1 MKGKGKMSLIAA
13 VMIMLAVLAVFAG
26 CVVDEQPPEPQGYT
40 VTLWEGNSY
49 ALAADAVDTL
59 FDSIPSREGYLF
71 GGWFFDNG
79 TWQKPVTAA
88 GLAASEAGTII
99 YAKWTATGDLA
110 LVTFYDH
117 RDGVVLYR
125 AYVEKGS
132 DLSSFDISPTFRPA
146 DERYEYIFKGWDKD
160 LTAIAGD
167 TDVRPVYDEIARTYN
182 VTFIVNNVAAKVV
195 SVPYGGA
202 VEAPDAED
210 ISTYLPHIN
219 GKKVTFSGWSATAE
233 ELSSITED
241 TEVVA
246 LWSTEDIYFEV
257 TFNYGDGQTTTQTV
271 RYGEDAVPPTY
282 GLDKPDDLGVDHVFV
297 GWDNNY
303 CFVTEDRV
311 INAVYDDHTAW
322 YRVDFYVDNVVYCR
336 YYVEGGEES
345 PMPADPVKPSDETNN
360 YTFDKW
366 LDSRG
371 READLGSITSDTA
384 VYAHFGTQKRTYT
397 VEFYVEG
404 KLVDTQRVTTGAA
417 AVAPGEDKIQAA
429 ISSEEGVVKT
439 FKGWDKTYGEVKS
452 DLVVNAVIER
462 TLETRTVTF
471 KWGLEGE
478 KSEEM
483 TVTFGTAAVA
493 PEVENTTIEKED
505 GIYVFDGWEVVTQGY
520 DSWTSVKSDL
530 TVKAQYKKYPK
541 VFEVR
546 FLDAMGALIG
556 DVQMVE
562 YGKSATAPSENPQK
576 AADAQYTYEFDRWD
590 EDFTNVTSDLT
601 ISPLYNAITRTY
613 TVTFYDADGAQ
624 IGEKQSVAY
633 GGKATKPE
641 NPVKESTE
649 KYSYTFAGW
658 TGGDVD
664 NIVGDTEF
672 YPTYTETVRKYNVT
686 FIYGKV
692 DEPESSDYHE
702 VIQQVEYGA
711 SATAP
716 EKEAEAYTGT
726 NTTEYQFAGWETS
739 NYLNVTGDM
748 TVKAIYRT
756 YDKYFNVTFRDES
769 GALLSAPQYVR
780 YDKDAVVLPD
790 AENIVKQQDVQYTY
804 AFDGW
809 TYDDGTFISD
819 EDFAAIAGG
828 MKVNRDYELTAH
840 FAKTLRKY
848 TVIFYDDD
856 RTTVL
861 SEQQVDYGAS
871 AAEPEA
877 PTKEQTVQWVY
888 TFKGWDSEAWKNIT
902 GDTVVYAT
910 YLQSLRKY
918 DVTFVYG
925 NVDDQSSDDCL
936 TTTIQVEYGK
946 VPEVPADIDT
956 TRPSTAKY
964 DYTFNGWN
972 GLLAVSGD
980 MTVTADYVA
989 TIRNYKVTFYNMTT
1003 GASEGTDT
1011 MPYGSWIERTM
1022 SAGGYVFDSW
1032 YTKDGD
1038 NYVALPTKDDVL
1050 SAGGEGHVTGDMTL
1064 YGNLVME
1071 GITFDSNNNI
1081 SGYTGSNSFVVIPTY
1096 ANREKVG
1103 AINSYMFRGRTQE
1116 EIEAVYLPLGVQVSA
1131 NAFRSMDN
1139 EPFELGNSATWDRI
1153 YDDDVVKTLIVYC
1166 QAEDDGGLDAAWD
1179 QFDSNWDSNSIVG
1192 ATRSGGISSD
1202 NKYFNVVNIKTI
1214 GDYNFVLINDDGE
1227 NKAIIQRFV
1236 NGTKK
1241 YVELPTGTVT
1251 DGTGE
1256 SAVEYRITEVAG
1268 SAFRGMSNV
1277 ETVFISAEWE
1287 DLKVGRYV
1295 FSGLTATIYLAID
1308 EPSLGSTIPGI
1319 GTTDVA
1325 KWNVGW
1331 AKTASGD
1338 EGTLTLEWNCDGLY
1352 TQDEVTYLLRSSG
1365 EAIAIS
1371 QEFTFFGGLTKL
1383 TVPETLTVNEKTY
1396 TVTEIGDQLFKD
1408 EWLLTD
1414 VSIPGTI
1421 EKIGEQAFYG
1431 TNLKSLTLA
1440 DGLKEIGNLA
1450 FAMNGNLS
1458 YVYIPE
1464 SCETIGYFAFAGAN
1478 NAELFMG
1485 RKSAPTGSGLI
1496 GYKVGWNTTVDLTG
1510 IDISSI
1516 GNIVSSLVSSGTTLP
1531 TYWNAVGKTEVDI
1544 RGTGLEIGSQV
1555 KLIFVVTKDGNA
1567 RVIGATTVGA
1577 NIGLK
1582 LKNFT
1587 IPREV
1592 EYNGTKYTVT
1602 AIDSGAFGSWDIET
1616 LGIPSTVTSIA
1627 SNAFSSIKTINTD
1640 AAQPTDTALPAGWE
1654 FDATGIT
1661 INYGQT
1667 LS

>member
-49 ALAADAVDTL
+49 ALAQDDVDSL
-59 FDSIPSREGYLF
+59 FESVPSREGYLF

-146 DERYEYIFKGWDKD
+146 DEKFEYIFKGWDKD
-160 LTAIAGD
+160 LTSVVED

-182 VTFIVNNVAAKVV
+182 VTFMVNNVAVKVV

-210 ISTYLPHIN
+210 ISAYLPHVN
-219 GKKVTFSGWSATAE
+219 GKKVTFTGWSANAQA
-233 ELSSITED
+233 LSSVTKDLNI
-241 TEVVA
+241 VA
-246 LWSTEDIYFEV
+246 LWSTEDIYFDV
-257 TFNYGDGQTTTQTV
+257 TFNYGDGRTTTQTV
-271 RYGEDAVPPTY
+271 RYGEDAVPPTT
-282 GLDKPDDLGVDHVFV
+282 GLDKPDGLGVDYVFV

-303 CFVTEDRV
+303 CFVTEDRE
-311 INAVYDDHTAW
+311 INAVYDNHADW
-322 YRVDFYVDNVVYCR
+322 YRVDFYVGDIVYCR
-336 YYVEGGEES
+336 YYVEGGKAS
-345 PMPADPVKPSDETNN
+345 PMPADPVKPSDETND

-366 LDSRG
+366 DSRG
-371 READLGSITSDTA
+371 IEANLGSITSDTA
-384 VYAHFGTQKRTYT
+384 VYAHFVENKRTYT
-397 VEFYVEG
+397 VDFYVEG
-404 KLVDTQRVTTGAA
+404 RLFDSQEVVTGASA
-417 AVAPGEDKIQAA
+417 ETPNNEEVKEA
-429 ISSEEGVVKT
+429 ISPEEGVGKT
-439 FKGWDKTYGEVKS
+439 FVKWDKGYNKVTS

-471 KWGLEGE
+471 RWGLEGE
-478 KSEEM
+478 KSKET

-493 PEVENTTIEKED
+493 PEIENTTIEKED
-505 GIYVFDGWEVVTQGY
+505 GIHVFVGWEVVTTGH

-530 TVKAQYKKYPK
+530 TVVAQYKTYPK

-546 FLDAMGALIG
+546 FLDAEGALID

-562 YGKSATAPSENPQK
+562 YGKSATAPSEEPQK
-576 AADAQYTYEFDRWD
+576 AADAQYTYEFKGWD
-590 EDFTNVTSDLT
+590 TAFDKVTSYLE
-601 ISPLYNAITRTY
+601 IRPVYKEMLRSY
-613 TVTFYDADGAQ
+613 TVTFYDDDRTTKLDEQQVEYGKSAAAPETPTKAQ
-624 IGEKQSVAY
+624 
-633 GGKATKPE
+633 
-641 NPVKESTE
+641 TE
-649 KYSYTFAGW
+649 QWIYTFDGW
-658 TGGDVD
+658 DSTAWTEVK
-664 NIVGDTEF
+664 GDTVV
-672 YPTYTETVRKYNVT
+672 YAIYSQALRKYNVT
-686 FIYGKV
+686 FVYGKV

-702 VIQQVEYGA
+702 ETQSVEYGA

-716 EKEAEAYTGT
+716 EDEAAAYTGT

-739 NYLNVTGDM
+739 NYLNVTGDL

-780 YDKDAVVLPD
+780 YGKDAVVLPA

-809 TYDDGTFISD
+809 TYDNGTFISD

-828 MKVNRDYELTAH
+828 MTVDRDYELTAH
-840 FAKTLRKY
+840 FAATLRKY

-861 SEQQVDYGAS
+861 SEQQVEYGTS

-888 TFKGWDSEAWKNIT
+888 TFGGWSSEAWKNIT

-910 YLQSLRKY
+910 YSQSLRKY

-925 NVDDQSSDDCL
+925 NVDDESSGDYRK
-936 TTTIQVEYGK
+936 TTIQVEYGK
-946 VPEVPADIDT
+946 VPTAPEGIDT

-964 DYTFNGWN
+964 DYTFSGWN

-989 TIRNYKVTFYNMTT
+989 TIRNYTVTFYNMTT
-1003 GASEGTDT
+1003 GALEGEND

-1022 SAGGYVFDSW
+1022 SAGGYIFDSW
-1032 YTKDGD
+1032 YTKEGD
-1038 NYVALPTKDDVL
+1038 DYTALPTKDDVL

-1096 ANREKVG
+1096 ANRQKVG

-1116 EIEAVYLPLGVQVSA
+1116 EIEAVYVPYGVVVNA
-1131 NAFRSMDN
+1131 KAFRSMDD
-1139 EPFELGNSATWDRI
+1139 EPYDALNPETWDSI
-1153 YDDDVVKTLIVYC
+1153 YDEDVVKTIILYV
-1166 QAEDDGGLDAAWD
+1166 EDSNPGVIITGN
-1179 QFDSNWDSNSIVG
+1179 FKYNWDSGVPG
-1192 ATRSGGISSD
+1192 D
-1202 NKYFNVVNIKTI
+1202 NKYFDVKGIETI
-1214 GDYNFVLINDDGE
+1214 GDYNYVLLADNT
-1227 NKAIIQRFV
+1227 AIIQRFV

-1241 YVELPTGTVT
+1241 YVEVPTGSVHMSSG
-1251 DGTGE
+1251 DNAGD
-1256 SAVEYRITEVAG
+1256 YRITELAG

-1277 ETVFISAEWE
+1277 ETVFIANEWK

-1295 FSGLTATIYLAID
+1295 FSGLTATIYLAI
-1308 EPSLGSTIPGI
+1308 EKPAVGNIPW
-1319 GTTDVA
+1319 VA
-1325 KWNVGW
+1325 PKFADWNVGW
-1331 AKTASGD
+1331 ANTASGD
-1338 EGTLTLEWNCDGLY
+1338 EGELTLEWNCDGLH
-1352 TQDEVTYLLRSSG
+1352 TQDEVTYLLRSNG

-1371 QEFTFFGGLTKL
+1371 QEFTFVGSLTKL

-1408 EWLLTD
+1408 EMLLTD

-1421 EKIGEQAFYG
+1421 KRIGEQAFFG

-1450 FAMNGNLS
+1450 FAMNSNLA
-1458 YVYIPE
+1458 YVYIPA
-1464 SCETIGYFAFAGAN
+1464 SCDTIGYFAFAGAN

-1516 GNIVSSLVSSGTTLP
+1516 GSIVTSLVGSGTTLP

-1544 RGTGLEIGSQV
+1544 SGTGWWEVGHQV
-1555 KLIFVVTKDGNA
+1555 RLIFVVTKDGNA
-1567 RVIGATTVGA
+1567 RVIGATTAGA

-1602 AIDSGAFGSWDIET
+1602 AIDSSAFGSWDIET

-1640 AAQPTDTALPAGWE
+1640 LAQPTEGTKPAGWE
-1654 FDATGIT
+1654 FDATNIT

>member
-49 ALAADAVDTL
+49 ALAQDGVDTL

-146 DERYEYIFKGWDKD
+146 DEKFEYIFKGWDKD

-257 TFNYGDGQTTTQTV
+257 TFNYGGGQTTTQTV

-322 YRVDFYVDNVVYCR
+322 YRVDFYVDGDIYCR

-345 PMPADPVKPSDETNN
+345 PMPADPVKPSDKTNN

-366 LDSRG
+366 LDSHG
-371 READLGSITSDTA
+371 RKADLSSITSNTE

-404 KLVDTQRVTTGAA
+404 ELFDTQRVTTGAA
-417 AVAPGEDKIQAA
+417 AVAPDEGKVQAA
-429 ISSEEGVVKT
+429 ISSEEGVDKE

-462 TLETRTVTF
+462 TLEKRTVTF

-478 KSEEM
+478 KSEVM

-505 GIYVFDGWEVVTQGY
+505 GIHVFDGWKVADGSVG
-520 DSWTSVKSDL
+520 SWTSVKSDL
-530 TVKAQYKKYPK
+530 TVKAQYKTYPK
-541 VFEVR
+541 VFAVR
-546 FLDAMGALIG
+546 FLDAEGALIG
-556 DVQMVE
+556 NVQMVE
-562 YGKSATAPSENPQK
+562 YGESATAPSEKPQK
-576 AADAQYTYEFDRWD
+576 AANAQYTYKFDRWD
-590 EDFTNVTSDLT
+590 EDFTNVTSNLT
-601 ISPLYNAITRTY
+601 ISPLYKAITRTY

-624 IGEKQSVAY
+624 IGEAQTVAY

-672 YPTYTETVRKYNVT
+672 YPTYTGTVRKYNVT
-686 FIYGKV
+686 FIYKV
-692 DEPESSDYHE
+692 DKPESSDDYHE
-702 VIQQVEYGA
+702 ETQQVEYGA

-716 EKEAEAYTGT
+716 EEEAKKYTGT

-739 NYLNVTGDM
+739 NYLNVTEDL
-748 TVKAIYRT
+748 TVKAVYRT

-780 YDKDAVVLPD
+780 YGRDAVVLPS

-809 TYDDGTFISD
+809 TDDDGTFISD

-861 SEQQVDYGAS
+861 SEQQVDYGTS
-871 AAEPEA
+871 AIQPEA

-910 YLQSLRKY
+910 YSQSLRKY

-925 NVDDQSSDDCL
+925 NVDDPSSGDYR
-936 TTTIQVEYGK
+936 TRTIQVEYGK
-946 VPEVPADIDT
+946 IPTVPEGIDT

-964 DYTFNGWN
+964 DYTFKDWN

-1003 GASEGTDT
+1003 GVFEGENE

-1038 NYVALPTKDDVL
+1038 DYTALPTKDDVQ
-1050 SAGGEGHVTGDMTL
+1050 SAGGEGHVNGDMVL

-1071 GITFDSNNNI
+1071 GFEFDADNNI
-1081 SGYTGSNSFVVIPTY
+1081 ESYGGSASFVILPTY
-1096 ANREKVG
+1096 ANRQKVSE
-1103 AINSYMFRGRTQE
+1103 IKPKMFWGRTQD
-1116 EIEAVYLPLGVQVSA
+1116 EISAVYVPEGLKVQKE
-1131 NAFRSMDN
+1131 AFRSDN
-1139 EPFELGNSATWDRI
+1139 TYTWDEDSTK
-1153 YDDDVVKTLIVYC
+1153 YGQVK
-1166 QAEDDGGLDAAWD
+1166 D
-1179 QFDSNWDSNSIVG
+1179 
-1192 ATRSGGISSD
+1192 
-1202 NKYFNVVNIKTI
+1202 
-1214 GDYNFVLINDDGE
+1214 
-1227 NKAIIQRFV
+1227 
-1236 NGTKK
+1236 
-1241 YVELPTGTVT
+1241 
-1251 DGTGE
+1251 
-1256 SAVEYRITEVAG
+1256 
-1268 SAFRGMSNV
+1268 
-1277 ETVFISAEWE
+1277 
-1287 DLKVGRYV
+1287 
-1295 FSGLTATIYLAID
+1295 
-1308 EPSLGSTIPGI
+1308 
-1319 GTTDVA
+1319 TDVA
-1325 KWNVGW
+1325 KTVLVLFACEKPLGGTAASTGNFSLNWASGLKGENVFWDVSTAVAIGDYEVILYGGTGAILYKFLNATTSYVNIPTTVTYKGATDTE
-1331 AKTASGD
+1331 AKTYTVTTITDYCYADRTNIQTVFVPAEAANMKLGAYLFKNVTATVYLAMERPKKLGFEHDYVLGKWSMFWNYNTWTSKN
-1338 EGTLTLEWNCDGLY
+1338 ENLTLEWNCDGLVEI
-1352 TQDEVTYLLRSSG
+1352 DNVTYLLRGTG
-1365 EAIAIS
+1365 EAVAIA
-1371 QEFTFFGGLTKL
+1371 QDLTFVGSLTNYTIPS
-1383 TVPETLTVNEKTY
+1383 TVTYKEKTY
-1396 TVTEIGDQLFKD
+1396 TVTELGAQLFKD
-1408 EWLLTD
+1408 ELLLSVVT
-1414 VSIPGTI
+1414 IPDTI
-1421 EKIGEQAFYG
+1421 NVIGDQAFYG
-1431 TNLKSLTLA
+1431 TNLESLTLPE
-1440 DGLKEIGNLA
+1440 GLETIGDLA
-1450 FAMNGNLS
+1450 FAMNTNLK
-1458 YVYIPE
+1458 YVYVPA
-1464 SCETIGYFAFAGAN
+1464 SCSEIGYFAFTGAN

-1485 RKSAPTGSGLI
+1485 RDSAPTGSGLI
-1496 GYKVGWNTTVDLTG
+1496 GYKMGWNYTTSLTG
-1510 IDISSI
+1510 IDL
-1516 GNIVSSLVSSGTTLP
+1516 GNIAGAVETLFKNGTELP
-1531 TYWNAVGKTEVDI
+1531 TYWSARGKVQEKMTNLGEIAIYKEIYVNYVVKTDGTAYIYSSGKTSSAMPVLDKFAL
-1544 RGTGLEIGSQV
+1544 TSA
-1555 KLIFVVTKDGNA
+1555 VT
-1567 RVIGATTVGA
+1567 
-1577 NIGLK
+1577 
-1582 LKNFT
+1582 F
-1587 IPREV
+1587 
-1592 EYNGTKYTVT
+1592 NGESITVT
-1602 AIDSGAFGSWDIET
+1602 VIKANAFGSAVSEIF
-1616 LGIPSTVTSIA
+1616 IPSTVTTIESGA
-1627 SNAFSSIKTINTD
+1627 FTNAVSVRTD
-1640 AAQPTDTALPAGWE
+1640 ATETPAGWNLPE
-1654 FDATGIT
+1654 GSTVTTGVS
-1661 INYGQT
+1661 G
-1667 LS
+1667 L

>member
-1 MKGKGKMSLIAA
+1 MERKGKMSLIAA
-13 VMIMLAVLAVFAG
+13 VIIVLAVLAVFAG
-26 CVVDEQPPEPQGYT
+26 CVVDDQTAAPSGVT

-49 ALAADAVDTL
+49 ALAQDDAESL
-59 FDSIPSREGYLF
+59 FRSVPSREGYMF

-88 GLAASEAGTII
+88 ELAASPDGTIV
-99 YAKWTATGDLA
+99 YAKWIATGDLA

-146 DERYEYIFKGWDKD
+146 DEKFEYIFKGWDKD

-182 VTFIVNNVAAKVV
+182 VAFIVDNVAVKVV

-219 GKKVTFSGWSATAE
+219 GKKVTFSGWSVTADG
-233 ELSSITED
+233 LSSVTED
-241 TEVVA
+241 IEVYA

-257 TFNYGDGQTTTQTV
+257 TFNYGNGQTTTQTV

-303 CFVTEDRV
+303 CFVTEDRE
-311 INAVYDDHTAW
+311 INAVYDDHTDW
-322 YRVDFYVDNVVYCR
+322 YRVDFYVDGDIYCR
-336 YYVEGGEES
+336 YYVEGGDES
-345 PMPADPVKPSDETNN
+345 PMPAEPVKPSNEANN

-371 READLGSITSDTA
+371 READLSSITSDTE
-384 VYAHFGTQKRTYT
+384 VYAEFAAQKRAYT

-404 KLVDTQRVTTGAA
+404 ELVDTQSVTTGAA
-417 AVAPGEDKIQAA
+417 AVAPGEDKIQDA
-429 ISSEEGVVKT
+429 ISLEEGVDKT
-439 FKGWDKTYGEVKS
+439 FTGWDKTFGDVKS
-452 DLVVNAVIER
+452 DLVVNAVIKR

-471 KWGLEGE
+471 KWWGLEE
-478 KSEEM
+478 EESEEKK
-483 TVTFGTAAVA
+483 VTFGTAAVA
-493 PEVENTTIEKED
+493 PEVENTTIEKKD
-505 GIYVFDGWEVVTQGY
+505 GIYVFDGWKVADGSVG
-520 DSWTSVKSDL
+520 SWTSVKSDL
-530 TVKAQYKKYPK
+530 VVEAQYKPYPK

-546 FLDAMGALIG
+546 FLDAENALIG

-562 YGKSATAPSENPQK
+562 YGGSAVAPENTPQK
-576 AADAQYTYEFDRWD
+576 AADAQYTYAFTGWDKEFA
-590 EDFTNVTSDLT
+590 EVTSDLK
-601 ISPLYNAITRTY
+601 IRPVYEKKVRSY
-613 TVTFYDADGAQ
+613 TVVFYDADGAQ
-624 IGEKQSVAY
+624 IGEAQTVTY

-641 NPVKESTE
+641 NPVKESTA
-649 KYSYTFAGW
+649 KYSYAFASW
-658 TGGDVD
+658 TGGNVD

-672 YPTYTETVRKYNVT
+672 YPTYIGTVRKYNVT

-692 DEPESSDYHE
+692 DEPGSIDYHE
-702 VIQQVEYGA
+702 ETQQVEYGK
-711 SATAP
+711 SAEAP
-716 EKEAEAYTGT
+716 EEEAKAYTGT
-726 NTTEYQFAGWETS
+726 DTTEYQFAGWETS
-739 NYLNVTGDM
+739 NYLNVTGDL
-748 TVKAIYRT
+748 TVKAVYRT
-756 YDKYFNVTFRDES
+756 YDKYFNVTFCDES

-780 YDKDAVVLPD
+780 YGKDAVVLPS

-828 MKVNRDYELTAH
+828 MTVARDYELIAH
-840 FAKTLRKY
+840 FAATLRKY

-861 SEQQVDYGAS
+861 SEQQVDYGTS
-871 AAEPEA
+871 AIQPEA

-888 TFKGWDSEAWKNIT
+888 TFNRWDSEAWKNIT

-910 YLQSLRKY
+910 YSQALRKY

-925 NVDDQSSDDCL
+925 NVDDQSSGDYR
-936 TTTIQVEYGK
+936 TRKIQVEYGK
-946 VPEVPADIDT
+946 IPTVPEDIDP

-964 DYTFNGWN
+964 DYAFNGWN

-1032 YTKDGD
+1032 YTKEGD
-1038 NYVALPTKDDVL
+1038 NYVALPTKDDVQ
-1050 SAGGEGHVTGDMTL
+1050 SAGGEGHVNGDMVL

-1116 EIEAVYLPLGVQVSA
+1116 EIEAVYLPLGVRVSA
-1131 NAFRSMDN
+1131 NAFRSMDD
-1139 EPFELGNSATWDRI
+1139 EPIDANMETWDKI
-1153 YDDDVVKTLIVYC
+1153 YDEDVVKTLIVYC
-1166 QAEDDGGLDAAWD
+1166 QAEDDGG
-1179 QFDSNWDSNSIVG
+1179 FDFNWDSNSIIG
-1192 ATRSGGISSD
+1192 ALQLFGGISSD
-1202 NKYFNVVNIKTI
+1202 NKYFNVINSKTI

-1256 SAVEYRITEVAG
+1256 SAVEYRITELAG
-1268 SAFRGMSNV
+1268 SAFRGMTNV
-1277 ETVFISAEWE
+1277 ETVFIAAEWE

-1295 FSGLTATIYLAID
+1295 FSGLTATIYLAIE
-1308 EPSLGSTIPGI
+1308 EPGFGSTIPGI
-1319 GTTDVA
+1319 GSVDIA
-1325 KWNVGW
+1325 DWNGGW
-1331 AKTASGD
+1331 ANTASGD
-1338 EGTLTLEWNCDGLY
+1338 EGELTLEWNCDGLY
-1352 TQDEVTYLLRSSG
+1352 TQDEVTYLLRSNG

-1383 TVPETLTVNEKTY
+1383 TVPETLTVNEKSY

-1408 EWLLTD
+1408 EKLLTD

-1421 EKIGEQAFYG
+1421 KMIGEQAFFG

-1440 DGLKEIGNLA
+1440 EGLKEIGNLA
-1450 FAMNGNLS
+1450 FAMNSNLA
-1458 YVYIPE
+1458 YVYIPA
-1464 SCETIGYFAFAGAN
+1464 SCDTIGYFAFAGAN

-1510 IDISSI
+1510 LDLSSI
-1516 GNIVSSLVSSGTTLP
+1516 GSIVSSLVGSGTTLP
-1531 TYWNAVGKTEVDI
+1531 TYWNAVGKTEKDI
-1544 RGTGLEIGSQV
+1544 NGTGWESLYQV

-1567 RVIGATTVGA
+1567 RVIGATTAGA

-1602 AIDSGAFGSWDIET
+1602 AIDSSAFGSWDIET

-1640 AAQPTDTALPAGWE
+1640 LAQPTEGTKPAGWE

-1661 INYGQT
+1661 INYGQK
-1667 LS
+1667 L

>member
-1 MKGKGKMSLIAA
+1 MKGKAKMSLIAA
-13 VMIMLAVLAVFAG
+13 IMIMLAVLAVFAG

-49 ALAADAVDTL
+49 ALAQDGVDTL

-146 DERYEYIFKGWDKD
+146 DEKFEYIFKGWDKD

-257 TFNYGDGQTTTQTV
+257 TFNYGNGQTTTQTV

-311 INAVYDDHTAW
+311 ISAVYDDHTAW
-322 YRVDFYVDNVVYCR
+322 YCVDFYVGDIVYCR
-336 YYVEGGEES
+336 YYVEGGKAS
-345 PMPADPVKPSDETNN
+345 PMPEDPVKPSDETNN

-366 LDSRG
+366 LDSHG
-371 READLGSITSDTA
+371 RKADLGSITSNTE
-384 VYAHFGTQKRTYT
+384 VYAHFGMQKRTYT

-404 KLVDTQRVTTGAA
+404 ELFDTQRVTTGAA
-417 AVAPGEDKIQAA
+417 AVAPDEGKVQAA
-429 ISSEEGVVKT
+429 ISSEEGVDKE

-462 TLETRTVTF
+462 TLEKRTVTF

-478 KSEEM
+478 KSEVM

-505 GIYVFDGWEVVTQGY
+505 GIHVFDGWKVADGSVG
-520 DSWTSVKSDL
+520 SWTSVKSDL
-530 TVKAQYKKYPK
+530 VVEAQYECYPK

-546 FLDAMGALIG
+546 FLDAEGALIG

-562 YGKSATAPSENPQK
+562 YGKSATAPSEKPQK
-576 AADAQYTYEFDRWD
+576 AADAQYTYEFKGW
-590 EDFTNVTSDLT
+590 EVVTEGCDSWTSVKSDLT
-601 ISPLYNAITRTY
+601 IRPLYNAITRTY
-613 TVTFYDADGAQ
+613 TVTFHDADGAQ
-624 IGEKQSVAY
+624 IGDAQQVEY
-633 GGKATKPE
+633 GKAAKKPDT
-641 NPVKESTE
+641 PVKESTE
-649 KYSYTFAGW
+649 KYSYAFAGW

-664 NIVGDTEF
+664 KIIGDTKF
-672 YPTYTETVRKYNVT
+672 YPTYKESLRSYTVT
-686 FIYGKV
+686 FIYGNV
-692 DEPESSDYHE
+692 DEPGSIDYHE
-702 VIQQVEYGA
+702 ETQQVEYGK
-711 SATAP
+711 SAEAP
-716 EKEAEAYTGT
+716 EEEAKAYTGT
-726 NTTEYQFAGWETS
+726 DTTEYQFAGWETS

-748 TVKAIYRT
+748 TVKARYRT

-780 YDKDAVVLPD
+780 YGKDAVVLPS

-809 TYDDGTFISD
+809 TDDDGTFISD
-819 EDFAAIAGG
+819 EDFTAIAGG
-828 MKVNRDYELTAH
+828 MKVNRDYKLTAH
-840 FAKTLRKY
+840 FAKTWRKY

-861 SEQQVDYGAS
+861 SEQQVDYGKS
-871 AAEPEA
+871 AAEPET

-888 TFKGWDSEAWKNIT
+888 TFGGWSSEAWKNIA

-910 YLQSLRKY
+910 YSQALRKY

-925 NVDDQSSDDCL
+925 NVDDPSSDDYR
-936 TTTIQVEYGK
+936 TRMIQVEYGK
-946 VPEVPADIDT
+946 IPTVPEGINT

-964 DYTFNGWN
+964 DYAFNGWN

-980 MTVTADYVA
+980 MTVTAYYVA

-1003 GASEGTDT
+1003 GAFEGENE

-1071 GITFDSNNNI
+1071 GFEFDADNNI
-1081 SGYTGSNSFVVIPTY
+1081 ESYGGSASFVILPTY
-1096 ANREKVG
+1096 ANRQKVSE
-1103 AINSYMFRGRTQE
+1103 IKPKMFWGRTQD
-1116 EIEAVYLPLGVQVSA
+1116 EISAVYVPEGLKVQKE
-1131 NAFRSMDN
+1131 AFRSDN
-1139 EPFELGNSATWDRI
+1139 TYTWDEDWTK
-1153 YDDDVVKTLIVYC
+1153 YDQVK
-1166 QAEDDGGLDAAWD
+1166 D
-1179 QFDSNWDSNSIVG
+1179 
-1192 ATRSGGISSD
+1192 
-1202 NKYFNVVNIKTI
+1202 
-1214 GDYNFVLINDDGE
+1214 
-1227 NKAIIQRFV
+1227 
-1236 NGTKK
+1236 
-1241 YVELPTGTVT
+1241 
-1251 DGTGE
+1251 
-1256 SAVEYRITEVAG
+1256 
-1268 SAFRGMSNV
+1268 
-1277 ETVFISAEWE
+1277 
-1287 DLKVGRYV
+1287 
-1295 FSGLTATIYLAID
+1295 
-1308 EPSLGSTIPGI
+1308 
-1319 GTTDVA
+1319 TDVA
-1325 KWNVGW
+1325 KTVLVLFACEKPLGGTEASTGNFSWNWASGLKRENVFWDVSTAVAIGDYEVILYGGTGAILYKFLNATTSYVNIPTTVTYKGATDTE
-1331 AKTASGD
+1331 AKTYTVTNITDYCYADRTNIQTVFVPAEAANMKLGAYLFKNVTATVYLAMERPKNLGLEHDYVLGKWSMFWNYNTWTSKN
-1338 EGTLTLEWNCDGLY
+1338 ENLTLEWNCDGLVEI
-1352 TQDEVTYLLRSSG
+1352 DNVTYLLRGTG
-1365 EAIAIS
+1365 EAVAIA
-1371 QEFTFFGGLTKL
+1371 QDLTFVGSLTNYTIPS
-1383 TVPETLTVNEKTY
+1383 TVTYKEKTY
-1396 TVTEIGDQLFKD
+1396 TVTELGAQLFKD
-1408 EWLLTD
+1408 ELLLSVVT
-1414 VSIPGTI
+1414 IPDTI
-1421 EKIGEQAFYG
+1421 NVIGDQAFYG
-1431 TNLKSLTLA
+1431 TNLESLTLPE
-1440 DGLKEIGNLA
+1440 GLETIGDLA
-1450 FAMNGNLS
+1450 FAMNTNLK
-1458 YVYIPE
+1458 YVYVPA
-1464 SCETIGYFAFAGAN
+1464 SCSEIGYFAFTGAN

-1485 RKSAPTGSGLI
+1485 RDSAPTGSGLI
-1496 GYKVGWNTTVDLTG
+1496 GYKMGWNYTTSLTG
-1510 IDISSI
+1510 IDL
-1516 GNIVSSLVSSGTTLP
+1516 GNIAGAVETLFKNGTELP
-1531 TYWNAVGKTEVDI
+1531 TYWSARGKVQEKMTNLGEIAIYKEIYVNYVVKTDGTAYIYSSGKTSSAMPVLDKFAL
-1544 RGTGLEIGSQV
+1544 TSA
-1555 KLIFVVTKDGNA
+1555 VT
-1567 RVIGATTVGA
+1567 
-1577 NIGLK
+1577 
-1582 LKNFT
+1582 F
-1587 IPREV
+1587 
-1592 EYNGTKYTVT
+1592 NGESITVT
-1602 AIDSGAFGSWDIET
+1602 VIKANAFGSAVSEIF
-1616 LGIPSTVTSIA
+1616 IPSTVTTIESGA
-1627 SNAFSSIKTINTD
+1627 FTNAVSVRTD
-1640 AAQPTDTALPAGWE
+1640 ATETPAGWNLPE
-1654 FDATGIT
+1654 GSTVTTGVS
-1661 INYGQT
+1661 G
-1667 LS
+1667 L

>member
-49 ALAADAVDTL
+49 ALAQDGVDTL

-146 DERYEYIFKGWDKD
+146 DEKFEYIFKGWDKD

-336 YYVEGGEES
+336 YYVEGGEAS

-404 KLVDTQRVTTGAA
+404 KLVDTQNVTTGAA
-417 AVAPGEDKIQAA
+417 AVAPGEDKVQAA
-429 ISSEEGVVKT
+429 ISPEEGVVKT

-530 TVKAQYKKYPK
+530 NVEAQYKKYPK

-546 FLDAMGALIG
+546 FLDAEGALID

-562 YGKSATAPSENPQK
+562 YGKAANAPSENPQK
-576 AADAQYTYEFDRWD
+576 AADAQNTYEFDRWD
-590 EDFTNVTSDLT
+590 KDFKSVTSDLT

-658 TGGDVD
+658 TGGDVG

-702 VIQQVEYGA
+702 VTQSVEYGA

-716 EKEAEAYTGT
+716 EEEAKAYTGT

-739 NYLNVTGDM
+739 NYLNVTGDL

-756 YDKYFNVTFRDES
+756 YDNYFNVTFRDGS

-780 YDKDAVVLPD
+780 YGMDAVVLPD
-790 AENIVKQQDVQYTY
+790 VANIVKQQDVQYTY
-804 AFDGW
+804 EFDGW
-809 TYDDGTFISD
+809 TYDDGAFVSHD
-819 EDFAAIAGG
+819 EFAAIAAG
-828 MKVNRDYELTAH
+828 KVDRDYELTAH
-840 FAKTLRKY
+840 FEPTLRKY

-861 SEQQVDYGAS
+861 SEQQVDYSTS

-888 TFKGWDSEAWKNIT
+888 TFGGWSSEAWKNIT
-902 GDTVVYAT
+902 GDTVVYAI
-910 YLQSLRKY
+910 YSQSLRKY

-925 NVDDQSSDDCL
+925 NVDDESSGDYR

-946 VPEVPADIDT
+946 IPTVPEDIDP

-964 DYTFNGWN
+964 DYEFNGWN

-980 MTVTADYVA
+980 MTVTADYIA

-1038 NYVALPTKDDVL
+1038 NYVALPTKDDVQ
-1050 SAGGEGHVTGDMTL
+1050 SAGGEGHVNGDMTL

-1071 GITFDSNNNI
+1071 GFEFDADNNI
-1081 SGYTGSNSFVVIPTY
+1081 ESYGGSASFVILPTY
-1096 ANREKVG
+1096 ANRQKVSE
-1103 AINSYMFRGRTQE
+1103 IKPKMFWGRTQD
-1116 EIEAVYLPLGVQVSA
+1116 EISAVYVPEGLKVQKE
-1131 NAFRSMDN
+1131 AFRSDN
-1139 EPFELGNSATWDRI
+1139 TYTWDEDWTK
-1153 YDDDVVKTLIVYC
+1153 YDQVK
-1166 QAEDDGGLDAAWD
+1166 D
-1179 QFDSNWDSNSIVG
+1179 
-1192 ATRSGGISSD
+1192 
-1202 NKYFNVVNIKTI
+1202 
-1214 GDYNFVLINDDGE
+1214 
-1227 NKAIIQRFV
+1227 
-1236 NGTKK
+1236 
-1241 YVELPTGTVT
+1241 
-1251 DGTGE
+1251 
-1256 SAVEYRITEVAG
+1256 
-1268 SAFRGMSNV
+1268 
-1277 ETVFISAEWE
+1277 
-1287 DLKVGRYV
+1287 
-1295 FSGLTATIYLAID
+1295 
-1308 EPSLGSTIPGI
+1308 
-1319 GTTDVA
+1319 TDVA
-1325 KWNVGW
+1325 KTILVLFACEKPLGGTAASTGNFSLNWASGLESENVFWDVSTAVAIGDYEVILYGGTGAILYNFLNATTSYVNIPTTVTYKGATDTE
-1331 AKTASGD
+1331 AKTYTVTNITDYCYADRTNIQTVFVPAEAANMKLGAYLFKNVTATVYLAMERPKKLGVEHDYVLGKWSMFWNYNTWTSKN
-1338 EGTLTLEWNCDGLY
+1338 ENLTLEWNCDGLVEI
-1352 TQDEVTYLLRSSG
+1352 DNVTYLLRGTG
-1365 EAIAIS
+1365 EAVAIA
-1371 QEFTFFGGLTKL
+1371 QDLTFVGSLTNYTIPS
-1383 TVPETLTVNEKTY
+1383 TVTYKEKTY
-1396 TVTEIGDQLFKD
+1396 TVTELGAQLFKD
-1408 EWLLTD
+1408 ELLLSVVT
-1414 VSIPGTI
+1414 IPDTI
-1421 EKIGEQAFYG
+1421 NVIGDQAFYG
-1431 TNLKSLTLA
+1431 TNLESLTLPE
-1440 DGLKEIGNLA
+1440 GLETIGDLA
-1450 FAMNGNLS
+1450 FAMNTNLK
-1458 YVYIPE
+1458 YVYVPA
-1464 SCETIGYFAFAGAN
+1464 SCSEIGYFAFTGAN

-1485 RKSAPTGSGLI
+1485 RDSAPTGSGLI
-1496 GYKVGWNTTVDLTG
+1496 GYKMGWNYTTSLTG
-1510 IDISSI
+1510 IDL
-1516 GNIVSSLVSSGTTLP
+1516 GNIAGAVETLFKNGTELP
-1531 TYWNAVGKTEVDI
+1531 TYWSARGKVQEKMTNLGEIAIYKEIYVNYVVKTDGTAYIYSSGKTSSAMPVLDKFAL
-1544 RGTGLEIGSQV
+1544 TSA
-1555 KLIFVVTKDGNA
+1555 VT
-1567 RVIGATTVGA
+1567 
-1577 NIGLK
+1577 
-1582 LKNFT
+1582 F
-1587 IPREV
+1587 
-1592 EYNGTKYTVT
+1592 NGESITVT
-1602 AIDSGAFGSWDIET
+1602 VIKADAFGSAVSEIF
-1616 LGIPSTVTSIA
+1616 IPSTVTTIESGA
-1627 SNAFSSIKTINTD
+1627 FTNAVSVRTD
-1640 AAQPTDTALPAGWE
+1640 ATETPAGWNLPE
-1654 FDATGIT
+1654 GSTVTTGVS
-1661 INYGQT
+1661 G
-1667 LS
+1667 L

>member
-13 VMIMLAVLAVFAG
+13 VMIVLAVLAVFAG

-49 ALAADAVDTL
+49 ALAQDGVDTL

-88 GLAASEAGTII
+88 ELAASPDGTVV

-146 DERYEYIFKGWDKD
+146 DERFEYIFKGWDKD

-336 YYVEGGEES
+336 YYVEGGEAS

-404 KLVDTQRVTTGAA
+404 KLVDTQNVTTGAA

-429 ISSEEGVVKT
+429 ISPEEGVVKT

-478 KSEEM
+478 ESKET

-493 PEVENTTIEKED
+493 PEVKNTTIEKED
-505 GIYVFDGWEVVTQGY
+505 GIYVFDRWEVVTQGY

-530 TVKAQYKKYPK
+530 TVEAQYKKYPK

-546 FLDAMGALIG
+546 FLDAERALIG

-562 YGKSATAPSENPQK
+562 YGKAATAPSENPQK
-576 AADAQYTYEFDRWD
+576 AADAQNTYEFDRWD
-590 EDFTNVTSDLT
+590 EDFTSVTSDLT

-613 TVTFYDADGAQ
+613 TVTFYDADGVQ
-624 IGEKQSVAY
+624 IGDAQQVEY
-633 GGKATKPE
+633 GKAANVPDA
-641 NPVKESTE
+641 PVKESTE
-649 KYSYTFAGW
+649 VYSYTFTGW
-658 TGGDVD
+658 TGGNVGK
-664 NIVGDTEF
+664 IVGDTEF

-702 VIQQVEYGA
+702 VTQSVEYGA

-716 EKEAEAYTGT
+716 EEEAKAYTGT

-739 NYLNVTGDM
+739 NYLNVTGDL

-756 YDKYFNVTFRDES
+756 YDNYFNVTFRDES

-780 YDKDAVVLPD
+780 YGKDAVVLPD

-804 AFDGW
+804 AFNGW
-809 TYDDGTFISD
+809 TDDDGTFISD

-840 FAKTLRKY
+840 FKATLRKY

-861 SEQQVDYGAS
+861 DTQEVNYGAS
-871 AAEPEA
+871 AVEPQA

-888 TFKGWDSEAWKNIT
+888 EFSGWDSDKWTNIV

-910 YLQSLRKY
+910 YSQALRKY

-925 NVDDQSSDDCL
+925 NVDDPSSGDYR
-936 TTTIQVEYGK
+936 TKTIQVEYGK
-946 VPEVPADIDT
+946 VPTVPEDIDT

-964 DYTFNGWN
+964 DYTFSGWN

-980 MTVTADYVA
+980 MTVTADYIA
-989 TIRNYKVTFYNMTT
+989 TIRNYTVTFYDMTT
-1003 GASEGTDT
+1003 GASEGENE

-1032 YTKDGD
+1032 YTKEGD

-1050 SAGGEGHVTGDMTL
+1050 AAGGEGHVTGDMTL

-1096 ANREKVG
+1096 ANRQKVEE
-1103 AINSYMFRGRTQE
+1103 INSYMFRGRTQE
-1116 EIEAVYLPLGVQVSA
+1116 EIEAVYVPYGVVV
-1131 NAFRSMDN
+1131 NTKAFRSMDD
-1139 EPFELGNSATWDRI
+1139 EPYELTNPATWDRI
-1153 YDDDVVKTLIVYC
+1153 YDEDVVKTIILYV
-1166 QAEDDGGLDAAWD
+1166 EDSNPGIIITGN
-1179 QFDSNWDSNSIVG
+1179 FKSNWDSGVDG
-1192 ATRSGGISSD
+1192 D
-1202 NKYFNVVNIKTI
+1202 NKYFDVKGIETI
-1214 GDYNFVLINDDGE
+1214 GDYNYVLLADNT
-1227 NKAIIQRFV
+1227 AIIQRFV

-1241 YVELPTGTVT
+1241 YVEVPTGSVTV
-1251 DGTGE
+1251 GSGE
-1256 SAVEYRITEVAG
+1256 NAGEYRITELAG

-1277 ETVFISAEWE
+1277 ETVFIANEWK

-1295 FSGLTATIYLAID
+1295 FSGLTATIYLAIE
-1308 EPSLGSTIPGI
+1308 EPALGSTIPGI
-1319 GTTDVA
+1319 GSLDVA
-1325 KWNVGW
+1325 DWNVGW
-1331 AKTASGD
+1331 ASKASGD
-1338 EGTLTLEWNCDGLY
+1338 EGELTLEWNCDGLY
-1352 TQDEVTYLLRSSG
+1352 TQDEVTYLLRSNG

-1408 EWLLTD
+1408 EMLLTD

-1421 EKIGEQAFYG
+1421 KRIGEQAFFG

-1440 DGLKEIGNLA
+1440 EGLEEIGNLA
-1450 FAMNGNLS
+1450 FAMNTSLT
-1458 YVYIPE
+1458 YVYIPA
-1464 SCETIGYFAFAGAN
+1464 SCDTIGYFAFAGAN

-1510 IDISSI
+1510 IDLSSI
-1516 GNIVSSLVSSGTTLP
+1516 GSIVTSLVGSGTTLP
-1531 TYWNAVGKTEVDI
+1531 TYWNAVGKTEKDI
-1544 RGTGLEIGSQV
+1544 NGTGWESLYQV

-1567 RVIGATTVGA
+1567 RVIGATTAGA
-1577 NIGLK
+1577 NIGFK
-1582 LKNFT
+1582 LKSFT

-1602 AIDSGAFGSWDIET
+1602 AIDSSAFGSWDIET

-1627 SNAFSSIKTINTD
+1627 SNAFSSVGTINTD
-1640 AAQPTDTALPAGWE
+1640 MAQPTDTALPAGWE
-1654 FDATGIT
+1654 FDATNIT

>member
-49 ALAADAVDTL
+49 ALAQDGVDTL

-88 GLAASEAGTII
+88 ELAASPDGTVV

-132 DLSSFDISPTFRPA
+132 DLSSFDISPTFRSA
-146 DERYEYIFKGWDKD
+146 DEKFEYIFKGWDKD

-336 YYVEGGEES
+336 YYVEGGEAS

-366 LDSRG
+366 LDIRG
-371 READLGSITSDTA
+371 READLDSITSDTE

-417 AVAPGEDKIQAA
+417 AVAPGEDKVQAA
-429 ISSEEGVVKT
+429 ISSEEGVVKE

-471 KWGLEGE
+471 KWWGLEGE
-478 KSEEM
+478 ESKEM

-530 TVKAQYKKYPK
+530 TVEAQYKKYPK

-546 FLDAMGALIG
+546 FLDAEGALIEG
-556 DVQMVE
+556 VQMVE
-562 YGKSATAPSENPQK
+562 YGESATAPSEEPQK

-590 EDFTNVTSDLT
+590 KDFTNVTSDLE
-601 ISPLYNAITRTY
+601 IRPVYEKKVRSY
-613 TVTFYDADGAQ
+613 TVVFYDADGAQ
-624 IGEKQSVAY
+624 IGDAQQVEY
-633 GGKATKPE
+633 GKAADEPDTT
-641 NPVKESTE
+641 PVKESTE
-649 KYSYTFAGW
+649 KYSYTFAVW

-672 YPTYTETVRKYNVT
+672 YPTYTGTVRKYNVT
-686 FIYGKV
+686 FIYKV
-692 DEPESSDYHE
+692 DKPESSDDYHE
-702 VIQQVEYGA
+702 ETQQVEYGK
-711 SATAP
+711 SAEAP
-716 EKEAEAYTGT
+716 EEEAKAYTGT
-726 NTTEYQFAGWETS
+726 DTTEYQFAGWETS
-739 NYLNVTGDM
+739 NYLNVTGDL
-748 TVKAIYRT
+748 TVKAVYRT

-780 YDKDAVVLPD
+780 YGRDAVVLPS

-809 TYDDGTFISD
+809 TDDDGTFISD

-828 MKVNRDYELTAH
+828 MKVNRDYKLTAH

-861 SEQQVDYGAS
+861 SEQQVDYGTS
-871 AAEPEA
+871 AIQPEA

-888 TFKGWDSEAWKNIT
+888 TFGGWDSTAWKNIV

-910 YLQSLRKY
+910 YSQALRKY

-925 NVDDQSSDDCL
+925 NVDDPSSGDYR
-936 TTTIQVEYGK
+936 TRKIQVEYGK
-946 VPEVPADIDT
+946 IPTVPEDIDP

-964 DYTFNGWN
+964 DYAFNGWN

-1003 GASEGTDT
+1003 GAFEGENE

-1038 NYVALPTKDDVL
+1038 DYTALPTKDDVQ
-1050 SAGGEGHVTGDMTL
+1050 SAGGEGHVNGDMVL

-1071 GITFDSNNNI
+1071 GFEFDADNNI
-1081 SGYTGSNSFVVIPTY
+1081 ESYGGSASFVILPTY
-1096 ANREKVG
+1096 ANRQKVSE
-1103 AINSYMFRGRTQE
+1103 IKPKMFWGRTQD
-1116 EIEAVYLPLGVQVSA
+1116 EISAVYVPEGLKVQKE
-1131 NAFRSMDN
+1131 AFRSDN
-1139 EPFELGNSATWDRI
+1139 TYTWDEDSTK
-1153 YDDDVVKTLIVYC
+1153 YGQVK
-1166 QAEDDGGLDAAWD
+1166 D
-1179 QFDSNWDSNSIVG
+1179 
-1192 ATRSGGISSD
+1192 
-1202 NKYFNVVNIKTI
+1202 
-1214 GDYNFVLINDDGE
+1214 
-1227 NKAIIQRFV
+1227 
-1236 NGTKK
+1236 
-1241 YVELPTGTVT
+1241 
-1251 DGTGE
+1251 
-1256 SAVEYRITEVAG
+1256 
-1268 SAFRGMSNV
+1268 
-1277 ETVFISAEWE
+1277 
-1287 DLKVGRYV
+1287 
-1295 FSGLTATIYLAID
+1295 
-1308 EPSLGSTIPGI
+1308 
-1319 GTTDVA
+1319 TDVA
-1325 KWNVGW
+1325 KTVLVLFACEKPLGGTAASTGNFSLNWASGLKGENVFWDVSTAVAIGDYEVILYGGTGAILYKFLNATTSYVNIPTTVTYKGATDTE
-1331 AKTASGD
+1331 AKTYTVTTITDYCYADRTNIQTVFVPAEAANMKLGAYLFKNVTATVYLAMERPKKLGVEHDYVLGKWSMFWNYNTWTSKN
-1338 EGTLTLEWNCDGLY
+1338 ENLTLEWNCDGLVEI
-1352 TQDEVTYLLRSSG
+1352 DNVTYLLRGTG
-1365 EAIAIS
+1365 EAVAIA
-1371 QEFTFFGGLTKL
+1371 QDLTFVGSLTNYTIPS
-1383 TVPETLTVNEKTY
+1383 TVTYKEKTY
-1396 TVTEIGDQLFKD
+1396 TVTELGAQLFKD
-1408 EWLLTD
+1408 ELLLSVVT
-1414 VSIPGTI
+1414 IPDTI
-1421 EKIGEQAFYG
+1421 NVIGDQAFYG
-1431 TNLKSLTLA
+1431 TNLESLTLPE
-1440 DGLKEIGNLA
+1440 GL
-1450 FAMNGNLS
+1450 
-1458 YVYIPE
+1458 
-1464 SCETIGYFAFAGAN
+1464 ETIGDLAFCDEHKSQIRLRTGFVQRNRLLCVYRREQRGAVYGSRFRSDGFGSYRLQDGLELHDLAYRHRPRKHSRSCR
-1478 NAELFMG
+1478 NAVQERHGAADLLECE
-1485 RKSAPTGSGLI
+1485 RKGSGEDDQS
-1496 GYKVGWNTTVDLTG
+1496 GRDC
-1510 IDISSI
+1510 DI
-1516 GNIVSSLVSSGTTLP
+1516 
-1531 TYWNAVGKTEVDI
+1531 
-1544 RGTGLEIGSQV
+1544 
-1555 KLIFVVTKDGNA
+1555 
-1567 RVIGATTVGA
+1567 
-1577 NIGLK
+1577 
-1582 LKNFT
+1582 
-1587 IPREV
+1587 
-1592 EYNGTKYTVT
+1592 
-1602 AIDSGAFGSWDIET
+1602 
-1616 LGIPSTVTSIA
+1616 
-1627 SNAFSSIKTINTD
+1627 
-1640 AAQPTDTALPAGWE
+1640 
-1654 FDATGIT
+1654 
-1661 INYGQT
+1661 
-1667 LS
+1667 

>member
-49 ALAADAVDTL
+49 ALAQDGVDTL

-146 DERYEYIFKGWDKD
+146 DEKFEYIFKGWDKD

-257 TFNYGDGQTTTQTV
+257 TFNYGVGQTTTQTV

-303 CFVTEDRV
+303 CFVTEDRE

-322 YRVDFYVDNVVYCR
+322 YRVDFYVDNDVYCR
-336 YYVEGGEES
+336 YYVEGGKES
-345 PMPADPVKPSDETNN
+345 PMPEDPVKPSNETNN

-366 LDSRG
+366 LDSHG
-371 READLGSITSDTA
+371 RVADLSSITSDTE

-404 KLVDTQRVTTGAA
+404 KPVDTQSVTTGAA
-417 AVAPGEDKIQAA
+417 AVEPGEDKVKAA
-429 ISSEEGVVKT
+429 ISSEEGVVKE

-462 TLETRTVTF
+462 TLEKRSVTF

-478 KSEEM
+478 KSKVM

-505 GIYVFDGWEVVTQGY
+505 GIHVFDGWKVADGSVG
-520 DSWTSVKSDL
+520 SWTSVKSDL
-530 TVKAQYKKYPK
+530 VVEAQYKTYPK

-546 FLDAMGALIG
+546 FLDAEGALIDG
-556 DVQMVE
+556 VQMVE
-562 YGKSATAPSENPQK
+562 YGESATAPSENPQK
-576 AADAQYTYEFDRWD
+576 AADAQYTYKFDRWD
-590 EDFTNVTSDLT
+590 KDFTNVTSNLT

-613 TVTFYDADGAQ
+613 TVTFHDADGVQ
-624 IGEKQSVAY
+624 IGDAQQVEY
-633 GGKATKPE
+633 GKAADEPDA
-641 NPVKESTE
+641 PVKESTE
-649 KYSYTFAGW
+649 KYSYTFSGW
-658 TGGDVD
+658 TGGNVD

-672 YPTYTETVRKYNVT
+672 YPTYKESLRSYTVT
-686 FIYGKV
+686 FVYGKV
-692 DEPESSDYHE
+692 DEPGSSDYHE
-702 VIQQVEYGA
+702 VIQQVEYGGK
-711 SATAP
+711 ATAP
-716 EKEAEAYTGT
+716 EEEAAAYTGT

-739 NYLNVTGDM
+739 NYLNVTGDL
-748 TVKAIYRT
+748 TVMAVYRK
-756 YDKYFNVTFRDES
+756 YDKYFSVTFRDES

-780 YDKDAVVLPD
+780 FGKDEVVLPD
-790 AENIVKQQDVQYTY
+790 VANIVKQQDVQYTY
-804 AFDGW
+804 EFDGW
-809 TYDDGTFISD
+809 TDDDGAVVPHD
-819 EDFAAIAGG
+819 EFAAIAAG
-828 MKVNRDYELTAH
+828 KVDRDYELTAH

-861 SEQQVDYGAS
+861 SEQQVDYGTS
-871 AAEPEA
+871 AAEPKA

-888 TFKGWDSEAWKNIT
+888 TFNRWDSEAWKNIV

-910 YLQSLRKY
+910 YSQSLRKY

-925 NVDDQSSDDCL
+925 NVDDPSSGDYR
-936 TTTIQVEYGK
+936 TRKIQVEYGK
-946 VPEVPADIDT
+946 IPTVPEDIDP

-964 DYTFNGWN
+964 DYAFNGWN

-1003 GASEGTDT
+1003 GAFEGENE

-1071 GITFDSNNNI
+1071 GFEFDADNNI
-1081 SGYTGSNSFVVIPTY
+1081 ESYGGSASFVILPTY
-1096 ANREKVG
+1096 ANRQKVSE
-1103 AINSYMFRGRTQE
+1103 IKPKMFWGRTQD
-1116 EIEAVYLPLGVQVSA
+1116 EISAVYVPEGLKVQKE
-1131 NAFRSMDN
+1131 AFRSDN
-1139 EPFELGNSATWDRI
+1139 TYTWDEDWTK
-1153 YDDDVVKTLIVYC
+1153 YDQVK
-1166 QAEDDGGLDAAWD
+1166 D
-1179 QFDSNWDSNSIVG
+1179 
-1192 ATRSGGISSD
+1192 
-1202 NKYFNVVNIKTI
+1202 
-1214 GDYNFVLINDDGE
+1214 
-1227 NKAIIQRFV
+1227 
-1236 NGTKK
+1236 
-1241 YVELPTGTVT
+1241 
-1251 DGTGE
+1251 
-1256 SAVEYRITEVAG
+1256 
-1268 SAFRGMSNV
+1268 
-1277 ETVFISAEWE
+1277 
-1287 DLKVGRYV
+1287 
-1295 FSGLTATIYLAID
+1295 
-1308 EPSLGSTIPGI
+1308 
-1319 GTTDVA
+1319 TDVA
-1325 KWNVGW
+1325 KTVLVLFACEKPLGGTEASTGNFSLNWASGLKGENVFWDVSTAVAIGDYEVILYGGTGAILYKFLNATTSYVNIPTTVTYKGATDTE
-1331 AKTASGD
+1331 AKTYTVTTITDYCYADRTNIQTVFVPAEAANMKLGAYLFKNVTATVYLAMERPKKLGVEHDYVLGKWSMFWNYNTWTSKN
-1338 EGTLTLEWNCDGLY
+1338 ENLTLEWNCDGLVEI
-1352 TQDEVTYLLRSSG
+1352 DNVTYLLRGTG
-1365 EAIAIS
+1365 EAVAIA
-1371 QEFTFFGGLTKL
+1371 QDLTFVGSLTNYTIPS
-1383 TVPETLTVNEKTY
+1383 TVTYKEKTY
-1396 TVTEIGDQLFKD
+1396 TVTELGAQLFKD
-1408 EWLLTD
+1408 ELLLSVVT
-1414 VSIPGTI
+1414 IPDTI
-1421 EKIGEQAFYG
+1421 NVIGDQAFYG
-1431 TNLKSLTLA
+1431 TNLESLTLPE
-1440 DGLKEIGNLA
+1440 GLETIGDLA
-1450 FAMNGNLS
+1450 FAMNTNLK
-1458 YVYIPE
+1458 YVYVPA
-1464 SCETIGYFAFAGAN
+1464 SCSEIGYFAFTGAN

-1485 RKSAPTGSGLI
+1485 RDSAPTGSGLI
-1496 GYKVGWNTTVDLTG
+1496 GYKMGWNYTTSLTG
-1510 IDISSI
+1510 IDL
-1516 GNIVSSLVSSGTTLP
+1516 GNIAGAVETLFKNGTELP
-1531 TYWNAVGKTEVDI
+1531 TYWSARGKVQEKMTNLGEIAIYKEIYVNYVVKTDGTAYIYSSGKTSSAMPVLDKF
-1544 RGTGLEIGSQV
+1544 TLTSA
-1555 KLIFVVTKDGNA
+1555 VT
-1567 RVIGATTVGA
+1567 
-1577 NIGLK
+1577 
-1582 LKNFT
+1582 F
-1587 IPREV
+1587 
-1592 EYNGTKYTVT
+1592 NGESITVT
-1602 AIDSGAFGSWDIET
+1602 VIKANAFGSAVSEIF
-1616 LGIPSTVTSIA
+1616 IPSTVTTIESGA
-1627 SNAFSSIKTINTD
+1627 FTNAVSVRTD
-1640 AAQPTDTALPAGWE
+1640 ATETPAGWNLPE
-1654 FDATGIT
+1654 GSTVTTGVS
-1661 INYGQT
+1661 G
-1667 LS
+1667 L

>member
-88 GLAASEAGTII
+88 ELAASPDGTVV

-146 DERYEYIFKGWDKD
+146 DEKFEYIFKGWDKD

-167 TDVRPVYDEIARTYN
+167 TDVRPVYDEVARTYN

-311 INAVYDDHTAW
+311 ISAVYDDHTAW

-336 YYVEGGEES
+336 YYVEGGEAS

-417 AVAPGEDKIQAA
+417 AVAPGENKVQAA
-429 ISSEEGVVKT
+429 ISSEEGVVKE

-478 KSEEM
+478 ESEEM

-530 TVKAQYKKYPK
+530 TVEAQYKKYPK

-546 FLDAMGALIG
+546 FLDAEEALIG

-562 YGKSATAPSENPQK
+562 YGESATAPSENPQK
-576 AADAQYTYEFDRWD
+576 AADAQYTYAFTGWDTEFAD
-590 EDFTNVTSDLT
+590 VTSDLE
-601 ISPLYNAITRTY
+601 IRPVYDANPRTY

-649 KYSYTFAGW
+649 KFSYTFAGW
-658 TGGDVD
+658 TGGDVG

-702 VIQQVEYGA
+702 ETQQVEHGA

-716 EKEAEAYTGT
+716 EDEAAAYTGT

-739 NYLNVTGDM
+739 NYLNVTGDL

-756 YDKYFNVTFRDES
+756 YDNYFNVTFRDES

-780 YDKDAVVLPD
+780 YGKDAVVLPD

-809 TYDDGTFISD
+809 TYDDDKFISD

-828 MKVNRDYELTAH
+828 KTVDRDYELTAH
-840 FAKTLRKY
+840 FAPTLRKY

-861 SEQQVDYGAS
+861 SEQQVDYGTS

-910 YLQSLRKY
+910 YSQSLRKY

-925 NVDDQSSDDCL
+925 NVDDQSSDDYR
-936 TTTIQVEYGK
+936 TRTIQVEYGK
-946 VPEVPADIDT
+946 VPTAPEGIDT
-956 TRPSTAKY
+956 SRPSTPKY
-964 DYTFNGWN
+964 EYEFNGWN

-980 MTVTADYVA
+980 MTVTADYIA
-989 TIRNYKVTFYNMTT
+989 TIRNYKVIFYDMTT

-1071 GITFDSNNNI
+1071 GITFDNNNNI

-1096 ANREKVG
+1096 ANRQKVG

-1116 EIEAVYLPLGVQVSA
+1116 EIEAVYLPLGVQVSSY
-1131 NAFRSMDN
+1131 AFRSMDGTGI
-1139 EPFELGNSATWDRI
+1139 FGTTVQDA
-1153 YDDDVVKTLIVYC
+1153 DVAKKIVVYC
-1166 QAEDDGGLDAAWD
+1166 QAEDDGGWDAAWD
-1179 QFDSNWDSNSIVG
+1179 QFDTSWDS
-1192 ATRSGGISSD
+1192 GISSE

-1256 SAVEYRITEVAG
+1256 SAVEYRITELAG
-1268 SAFRGMSNV
+1268 SAFRGMTNV
-1277 ETVFISAEWE
+1277 ETVFIAAEWE

-1295 FSGLTATIYLAID
+1295 FSGLTATIYLAIE
-1308 EPSLGSTIPGI
+1308 EPALGSTIPGI
-1319 GTTDVA
+1319 GSSDIA
-1325 KWNVGW
+1325 DWNVGW
-1331 AKTASGD
+1331 AGKASGD
-1338 EGTLTLEWNCDGLY
+1338 EGELTLEWNCDGLY
-1352 TQDEVTYLLRSSG
+1352 TQDEVTYLLRSNG

-1371 QEFTFFGGLTKL
+1371 QEFTFVGSLTKL

-1421 EKIGEQAFYG
+1421 ERIGEQAFYG

-1440 DGLKEIGNLA
+1440 EGLEEIGNLA
-1450 FAMNGNLS
+1450 FAMNTSLT

-1510 IDISSI
+1510 LDLSSI
-1516 GNIVSSLVSSGTTLP
+1516 GSIVTSLVGSGTTLP
-1531 TYWNAVGKTEVDI
+1531 TYWNAVGKTEVTMKGWNDI
-1544 RGTGLEIGSQV
+1544 VVAARAVLE
-1555 KLIFVVTKDGNA
+1555 FVVQKDGNA
-1567 RVIGATTVGA
+1567 RLIRVSQEGGFFKLDNFVIPAA
-1577 NIGLK
+1577 
-1582 LKNFT
+1582 
-1587 IPREV
+1587 V
-1592 EYNGTKYTVT
+1592 EYNGVSYTVT
-1602 AIDSGAFGSWDIET
+1602 SIDGGAFGDWEMET

-1640 AAQPTDTALPAGWE
+1640 LAQPTEGTKPAGWE
-1654 FDATGIT
+1654 FDATNIT

>member
-49 ALAADAVDTL
+49 ALAQDGVDTL

-146 DERYEYIFKGWDKD
+146 DEKFEYIFKGWDKD

-257 TFNYGDGQTTTQTV
+257 TFNYGNGQTTTQTV

-336 YYVEGGEES
+336 YYVEGGKES
-345 PMPADPVKPSDETNN
+345 PMPEDPVKPSDETNN

-366 LDSRG
+366 LDSHG
-371 READLGSITSDTA
+371 RVADLGSITSDTE

-404 KLVDTQRVTTGAA
+404 ELFDTQSVTTGAA
-417 AVAPGEDKIQAA
+417 AVAPDEDKVQAA
-429 ISSEEGVVKT
+429 ISSEDEEGVDKE

-471 KWGLEGE
+471 KWWGLEGE
-478 KSEEM
+478 KSKVM

-505 GIYVFDGWEVVTQGY
+505 GIIYVFDGWEVVTQGY

-530 TVKAQYKKYPK
+530 TVEAQYKTYPK
-541 VFEVR
+541 VFKVR
-546 FLDAMGALIG
+546 FLDAEGALIG

-562 YGKSATAPSENPQK
+562 YGGKATAPSENPQK
-576 AADAQYTYEFDRWD
+576 TADAQYTYEFNGWNTVFDK
-590 EDFTNVTSDLT
+590 VTSDLT
-601 ISPLYNAITRTY
+601 ISPLYNAITRNY

-633 GGKATKPE
+633 GGEATAPDA
-641 NPVKESTE
+641 PVKESTE
-649 KYSYTFAGW
+649 QYSYTFTGW
-658 TGGDVD
+658 TGGDVGK
-664 NIVGDTEF
+664 IVGDTEF
-672 YPTYTETVRKYNVT
+672 YPTYIGTVRKYNVT
-686 FIYGKV
+686 FVYGNV
-692 DEPESSDYHE
+692 DEPDKVTQS
-702 VIQQVEYGA
+702 VEYGS

-716 EKEAEAYTGT
+716 EKEAAAYKGT

-748 TVKAIYRT
+748 IVKAVYRT
-756 YDKYFNVTFRDES
+756 YDKYFNVTFRDAS
-769 GALLSAPQYVR
+769 DALLSAPQYVR
-780 YDKDAVVLPD
+780 YGKDEVVLPD
-790 AENIVKQQDVQYTY
+790 AKNIVKQQDVQYTY

-809 TYDDGTFISD
+809 TDDDGTFISD

-828 MKVNRDYELTAH
+828 MRVDRDYELTAH
-840 FAKTLRKY
+840 FAATVRKY

-861 SEQQVDYGAS
+861 SEQQVEYGTS
-871 AAEPEA
+871 AAEPET

-888 TFKGWDSEAWKNIT
+888 TFNRWDSEAWQNIT

-910 YLQSLRKY
+910 YSQSLRKY

-925 NVDDQSSDDCL
+925 NVDDESSGDCRK
-936 TTTIQVEYGK
+936 TTIQVEYGK
-946 VPEVPADIDT
+946 IPTVPADINT

-964 DYTFNGWN
+964 DYTFSGWN

-989 TIRNYKVTFYNMTT
+989 TIRNYKVTFYSMTT

-1038 NYVALPTKDDVL
+1038 NYVALPTKYDVL

-1064 YGNLVME
+1064 YGNLVQV
-1071 GITFDSNNNI
+1071 GLSFDSSNNV
-1081 SGYTGSNSFVVIPTY
+1081 SGYTGSSSFVVIPTY

-1103 AINSYMFRGRTQE
+1103 AINGYMFRGREQK
-1116 EIEAVYLPLGVQVSA
+1116 EIEAIFVPKGVVVSSY
-1131 NAFRSMDN
+1131 AFRSMDGTGL
-1139 EPFELGNSATWDRI
+1139 FGTTVQDA
-1153 YDDDVVKTLIVYC
+1153 DVAKKVIVYV
-1166 QAEDDGGLDAAWD
+1166 EDSNPGSFGSDN
-1179 QFDSNWDSNSIVG
+1179 FKFNWDS
-1192 ATRSGGISSD
+1192 GIESE
-1202 NKYFNVVNIKTI
+1202 NKYFNVKGVEMI
-1214 GDYNFVLINDDGE
+1214 GDYNYVLISDDGE

-1241 YVELPTGTVT
+1241 YVELPIGDITIESGNNAGT
-1251 DGTGE
+1251 
-1256 SAVEYRITEVAG
+1256 YKITELAG
-1268 SAFRGMSNV
+1268 SAFRGMTNV
-1277 ETVFISAEWE
+1277 ETVFIANGWK
-1287 DLKVGRYV
+1287 DLKFGKHI
-1295 FSGLTATIYLAID
+1295 FSGLTATIYIAISD
-1308 EPSLGSTIPGI
+1308 KGLLSNRPAIEWGGI
-1319 GTTDVA
+1319 EGAQVVIKRADWKTS
-1325 KWNVGW
+1325 W
-1331 AKTASGD
+1331 ADQADGD
-1338 EGTLTLEWNCDGLY
+1338 EGELTLEWNCDGLY
-1352 TQDEVTYLLRSSG
+1352 TQDEVTYLLRSNG

-1371 QEFTFFGGLTKL
+1371 QEFTFLGGLTKL

-1414 VSIPGTI
+1414 VNIPGTI
-1421 EKIGEQAFYG
+1421 KRIGEQAFYG

-1440 DGLKEIGNLA
+1440 EGLEEIGNLA
-1450 FAMNGNLS
+1450 FAMNSNLA
-1458 YVYIPE
+1458 YVYIPA
-1464 SCETIGYFAFAGAN
+1464 SCDTIGYFAFAGAN

-1496 GYKVGWNTTVDLTG
+1496 G
-1510 IDISSI
+1510 
-1516 GNIVSSLVSSGTTLP
+1516 SGTTLP

-1544 RGTGLEIGSQV
+1544 SGTGWEIGYQV
-1555 KLIFVVTKDGNA
+1555 RLIFVVTKDGNA
-1567 RVIGATTVGA
+1567 RVIGATTAGA

-1582 LKNFT
+1582 LKSFT

-1602 AIDSGAFGSWDIET
+1602 AIDSSAFGSWDIET

-1640 AAQPTDTALPAGWE
+1640 LAQPTEGTKPAGWE
-1654 FDATGIT
+1654 FDATNIT

>member
-1 MKGKGKMSLIAA
+1 MSLIAA
-13 VMIMLAVLAVFAG
+13 VMLMLAVLAVFAG

-49 ALAADAVDTL
+49 ALASDAVDTL

-146 DERYEYIFKGWDKD
+146 DEKFEYIFKGWDKD
-160 LTAIAGD
+160 LTSVVED

-182 VTFIVNNVAAKVV
+182 VTFMVNNVAVKVV

-210 ISTYLPHIN
+210 ISAYLPHVN
-219 GKKVTFSGWSATAE
+219 GKKVTFTGWSANAQA
-233 ELSSITED
+233 LSSVTKDLNI
-241 TEVVA
+241 VA
-246 LWSTEDIYFEV
+246 LWSTEDIYFDV
-257 TFNYGDGQTTTQTV
+257 TFNYGGGRTTTQTV
-271 RYGEDAVPPTY
+271 RYGEDAVPPTT
-282 GLDKPDDLGVDHVFV
+282 GLDKPDGLGVDYVFV

-311 INAVYDDHTAW
+311 INAVYDNHADW
-322 YRVDFYVDNVVYCR
+322 YRVDFYVGDIVYCR
-336 YYVEGGEES
+336 YYVEGGKAS
-345 PMPADPVKPSDETNN
+345 PMPANPVKPSDETND

-366 LDSRG
+366 MDSRDI
-371 READLGSITSDTA
+371 EANLGSITSNTE
-384 VYAHFGTQKRTYT
+384 VYAHFVEKKRTYT
-397 VEFYVEG
+397 VDFYVEG
-404 KLVDTQRVTTGAA
+404 RLFDSQEVVTGASA
-417 AVAPGEDKIQAA
+417 ETPNNEEVKEA
-429 ISSEEGVVKT
+429 IFSEEGVEKKFVK
-439 FKGWDKTYGEVKS
+439 WDKGYNKVTS

-462 TLETRTVTF
+462 SLETRTVTF

-478 KSEEM
+478 ESEER

-493 PEVENTTIEKED
+493 PEIENTTIEKED
-505 GIYVFDGWEVVTQGY
+505 GIHVFVGWEVVTEGY

-530 TVKAQYKKYPK
+530 TVEAQYKEYPK

-546 FLDAMGALIG
+546 FLDAEGALID

-562 YGKSATAPSENPQK
+562 YGKSATAPSENPKK
-576 AADAQYTYEFDRWD
+576 AADAQNTYEFDHWD
-590 EDFTNVTSDLT
+590 KDFTSVTSDLE
-601 ISPLYNAITRTY
+601 IRPVYKEMLRSY
-613 TVTFYDADGAQ
+613 TVTFYDDDRTTKLDEQQVEYGKSAAAPETPTKAQ
-624 IGEKQSVAY
+624 
-633 GGKATKPE
+633 
-641 NPVKESTE
+641 TE
-649 KYSYTFAGW
+649 QWIYTFDGW
-658 TGGDVD
+658 DSTAWTEVK
-664 NIVGDTEF
+664 GDTVV
-672 YPTYTETVRKYNVT
+672 YATYSHDLRKYNVT

-702 VIQQVEYGA
+702 ETQSVEYGA

-716 EKEAEAYTGT
+716 EDEAAAYKGT

-739 NYLNVTGDM
+739 NYLNVTGDL
-748 TVKAIYRT
+748 TVEAIYRT

-780 YDKDAVVLPD
+780 YGDKVVLPD

-804 AFDGW
+804 SFDGW
-809 TYDDGTFISD
+809 TYDDGEFISD
-819 EDFAAIAGG
+819 EDFAAIAEG
-828 MKVNRDYELTAH
+828 MTVARDYELTAH
-840 FAKTLRKY
+840 FAATVRKY

-861 SEQQVDYGAS
+861 SEQQVEYGTS

-888 TFKGWDSEAWKNIT
+888 TFGGWDSEAWKNIT

-910 YLQSLRKY
+910 YSQSLRKY

-925 NVDDQSSDDCL
+925 NVDDESSGDCRK
-936 TTTIQVEYGK
+936 TTIQVEYGK
-946 VPEVPADIDT
+946 IPTVPEGIDT

-1003 GASEGTDT
+1003 GAFEGENE

-1022 SAGGYVFDSW
+1022 SEGGYVFDSW

-1050 SAGGEGHVTGDMTL
+1050 SAGGEGHVNGDMVL

-1096 ANREKVG
+1096 ANRQKVEE
-1103 AINSYMFRGRTQE
+1103 INSYMFRGRTQE
-1116 EIEAVYLPLGVQVSA
+1116 EIEAVYVPYGVVV
-1131 NAFRSMDN
+1131 NTKAFRSMDD
-1139 EPFELGNSATWDRI
+1139 EPLDANPETWDGI
-1153 YDDDVVKTLIVYC
+1153 YDEDVVKTIILYV
-1166 QAEDDGGLDAAWD
+1166 EDSNPGGIITGN
-1179 QFDSNWDSNSIVG
+1179 FKYNWDSGVPG
-1192 ATRSGGISSD
+1192 D
-1202 NKYFNVVNIKTI
+1202 NKYFDVKGIETI
-1214 GDYNFVLINDDGE
+1214 GDYNYVLLADNT
-1227 NKAIIQRFV
+1227 AIIQRFV

-1241 YVELPTGTVT
+1241 YVEVPTGSVHMSSG
-1251 DGTGE
+1251 DNAGD
-1256 SAVEYRITEVAG
+1256 YRITELAG

-1277 ETVFISAEWE
+1277 ETVFIANEWK
-1287 DLKVGRYV
+1287 DLKFGKHI
-1295 FSGLTATIYLAID
+1295 FSGLTATIYLAIEKPAVGD
-1308 EPSLGSTIPGI
+1308 VPKVETSF
-1319 GTTDVA
+1319 GTPWVA
-1325 KWNVGW
+1325 DWNVGW
-1331 AKTASGD
+1331 AGKASGD

-1352 TQDEVTYLLRSSG
+1352 TQDEVTYLLRSNG

-1383 TVPETLTVNEKTY
+1383 IVPETLTVNEKTY

-1408 EWLLTD
+1408 EMLLTD

-1421 EKIGEQAFYG
+1421 KRIGEQAFFG

-1440 DGLKEIGNLA
+1440 EGLEEIGNLA
-1450 FAMNGNLS
+1450 FAMNSNLA
-1458 YVYIPE
+1458 YVYIPA
-1464 SCETIGYFAFAGAN
+1464 SCDTIGYFAFAGAN

-1516 GNIVSSLVSSGTTLP
+1516 GSIVTSLVGSGTTLP
-1531 TYWNAVGKTEVDI
+1531 TYWNAVGKTEVERNGWNSFI
-1544 RGTGLEIGSQV
+1544 VAKAVLE
-1555 KLIFVVTKDGNA
+1555 FVVQKDGKA
-1567 RVIGATTVGA
+1567 RLIRASQDGIIA
-1577 NIGLK
+1577 K
-1582 LKNFT
+1582 LKSFN
-1587 IPREV
+1587 IPSTV
-1592 EYNGTKYTVT
+1592 TYNDVVYTVT
-1602 AIDSGAFGSWDIET
+1602 SIDGGAFGDWELDT

-1640 AAQPTDTALPAGWE
+1640 LAQPTEGTKPVGWE
-1654 FDATGIT
+1654 FDATNIT

>member
-1 MKGKGKMSLIAA
+1 
-13 VMIMLAVLAVFAG
+13 MLAVLAVFAG

-146 DERYEYIFKGWDKD
+146 DEKFEYIFKGWDKD
-160 LTAIAGD
+160 LTSVVED

-182 VTFIVNNVAAKVV
+182 VTFMVNNVAVKVV

-210 ISTYLPHIN
+210 ISAYLPHVN
-219 GKKVTFSGWSATAE
+219 GKKVTFTGWSANAQA
-233 ELSSITED
+233 LSSVTKDLNI
-241 TEVVA
+241 VA
-246 LWSTEDIYFEV
+246 LWSTEDIYFDV
-257 TFNYGDGQTTTQTV
+257 TFNYGGGRTTTQTV
-271 RYGEDAVPPTY
+271 RYGEDAVPPTT
-282 GLDKPDDLGVDHVFV
+282 GLDKPDGLGVDYVFV

-303 CFVTEDRV
+303 CFVTEDRE
-311 INAVYDDHTAW
+311 INAVYDNHADW
-322 YRVDFYVDNVVYCR
+322 YRVDFYVGDIVYCR
-336 YYVEGGEES
+336 YYVEGGKAS
-345 PMPADPVKPSDETNN
+345 PMPANPVKPSDETND

-366 LDSRG
+366 LDRG
-371 READLGSITSDTA
+371 IEANLGSITSDTA
-384 VYAHFGTQKRTYT
+384 VYAHFVEKKRTYT
-397 VEFYVEG
+397 VDFYVEG
-404 KLVDTQRVTTGAA
+404 RLFDSQEVVTGASA
-417 AVAPGEDKIQAA
+417 ETPNNEEVKEA
-429 ISSEEGVVKT
+429 IFSEEGVEKT
-439 FKGWDKTYGEVKS
+439 FVKWDKGYNKVTS
-452 DLVVNAVIER
+452 DLVVNAVIKR
-462 TLETRTVTF
+462 TLEKRTVTF
-471 KWGLEGE
+471 KWWGLEGE
-478 KSEEM
+478 ESEER

-493 PEVENTTIEKED
+493 PEIENTTIEKED

-530 TVKAQYKKYPK
+530 TVEAQYKKYPK

-546 FLDAMGALIG
+546 FLDAEGALIG

-576 AADAQYTYEFDRWD
+576 AANAQYTYEFNGWGTVFDK
-590 EDFTNVTSDLT
+590 VKSDLEIRPVYKET
-601 ISPLYNAITRTY
+601 LRSY

-624 IGEKQSVAY
+624 IGEKQSVEY
-633 GGKATKPE
+633 GGKASAPQE
-641 NPVKESTE
+641 PRKESTE
-649 KYSYTFAGW
+649 KYSYAFAGW
-658 TGGDVD
+658 TGGNVN

-672 YPTYTETVRKYNVT
+672 YPTYTETVRTYTVT
-686 FIYGKV
+686 FVYGKV
-692 DEPESSDYHE
+692 DDPSSGDYHE
-702 VIQQVEYGA
+702 VTQQVEYGGK
-711 SATAP
+711 ATAP
-716 EKEAEAYTGT
+716 EEEAKAYTGT

-756 YDKYFNVTFRDES
+756 YDKYFNVTFRDAS

-780 YDKDAVVLPD
+780 YGKDEVVLPD

-819 EDFAAIAGG
+819 EDFAAIASG
-828 MKVNRDYELTAH
+828 MTVDRDYELTAH
-840 FAKTLRKY
+840 FAATLRKY

-861 SEQQVDYGAS
+861 SEQQVEYGTS

-888 TFKGWDSEAWKNIT
+888 TFDGWDSTAWKNIT

-910 YLQSLRKY
+910 YSQDLRTY
-918 DVTFVYG
+918 TVTFVYG
-925 NVDDQSSDDCL
+925 NVDDPSSGDYHEV
-936 TTTIQVEYGK
+936 TQQVEYGK
-946 VPEVPADIDT
+946 IPTEPEGIDT

-1096 ANREKVG
+1096 ANRQKVEE
-1103 AINSYMFRGRTQE
+1103 INSYMFRGRTQE
-1116 EIEAVYLPLGVQVSA
+1116 EIEAVYVPYGVVV
-1131 NAFRSMDN
+1131 NTKAFRSMDD
-1139 EPFELGNSATWDRI
+1139 EPLDANPETWDGI
-1153 YDDDVVKTLIVYC
+1153 YDEDVVKTIILYV
-1166 QAEDDGGLDAAWD
+1166 EDSNPGGIITGN
-1179 QFDSNWDSNSIVG
+1179 FKYNWDSGVPG
-1192 ATRSGGISSD
+1192 D
-1202 NKYFNVVNIKTI
+1202 NKYFDVKGIETI
-1214 GDYNFVLINDDGE
+1214 GDYNYVLLADNT
-1227 NKAIIQRFV
+1227 AIIQRFV

-1241 YVELPTGTVT
+1241 YVEVPTGSVHMSSG
-1251 DGTGE
+1251 DNAGD
-1256 SAVEYRITEVAG
+1256 YRITELAG

-1277 ETVFISAEWE
+1277 ETVFIANEWK
-1287 DLKVGRYV
+1287 DLKFGKHI
-1295 FSGLTATIYLAID
+1295 FSGLTATIYLAIEKPAVGD
-1308 EPSLGSTIPGI
+1308 VPKVETSF
-1319 GTTDVA
+1319 GTPWVA
-1325 KWNVGW
+1325 DWNVGW
-1331 AKTASGD
+1331 AGKASGD
-1338 EGTLTLEWNCDGLY
+1338 EGELTLEWNCDGLY
-1352 TQDEVTYLLRSSG
+1352 TQDEVTYLLRSNG

-1383 TVPETLTVNEKTY
+1383 IVPETLTVNEKTY

-1408 EWLLTD
+1408 EMLLTD

-1421 EKIGEQAFYG
+1421 KRIGEQAFYG

-1440 DGLKEIGNLA
+1440 EGLEEIGNLA
-1450 FAMNGNLS
+1450 FAMNSNLA
-1458 YVYIPE
+1458 YVYIPA
-1464 SCETIGYFAFAGAN
+1464 SCDTIGYFAFAGAN

-1496 GYKVGWNTTVDLTG
+1496 GYKVGWNTTVDLTTP
-1510 IDISSI
+1510 S
-1516 GNIVSSLVSSGTTLP
+1516 
-1531 TYWNAVGKTEVDI
+1531 
-1544 RGTGLEIGSQV
+1544 
-1555 KLIFVVTKDGNA
+1555 A
-1567 RVIGATTVGA
+1567 RR
-1577 NIGLK
+1577 K
-1582 LKNFT
+1582 S
-1587 IPREV
+1587 R
-1592 EYNGTKYTVT
+1592 
-1602 AIDSGAFGSWDIET
+1602 
-1616 LGIPSTVTSIA
+1616 
-1627 SNAFSSIKTINTD
+1627 
-1640 AAQPTDTALPAGWE
+1640 
-1654 FDATGIT
+1654 
-1661 INYGQT
+1661 
-1667 LS
+1667 

>member
-49 ALAADAVDTL
+49 ALAQDGVDTL

-88 GLAASEAGTII
+88 ELAASPDGTVV

-132 DLSSFDISPTFRPA
+132 DLSSFDISPTFRSA
-146 DERYEYIFKGWDKD
+146 DEKFEYIFKGWDKD

-336 YYVEGGEES
+336 YYVEGGEAS

-366 LDSRG
+366 LDIRG
-371 READLGSITSDTA
+371 READLDSITSDTE

-417 AVAPGEDKIQAA
+417 AVAPGEDKVQAA
-429 ISSEEGVVKT
+429 ISSEEGVVKE

-471 KWGLEGE
+471 KWWGLEGE
-478 KSEEM
+478 ESKEM

-530 TVKAQYKKYPK
+530 TVEAQYKKYPK

-546 FLDAMGALIG
+546 FLDAEGALIEG
-556 DVQMVE
+556 VQMVE
-562 YGKSATAPSENPQK
+562 YGESATAPSEEPQK

-590 EDFTNVTSDLT
+590 KDFTNVTSDLE
-601 ISPLYNAITRTY
+601 IRPVYEKKVRSY
-613 TVTFYDADGAQ
+613 TVVFYDADGAQ
-624 IGEKQSVAY
+624 IGDAQQVEY
-633 GGKATKPE
+633 GKAADEPDTT
-641 NPVKESTE
+641 PVKESTE
-649 KYSYTFAGW
+649 KYSYTFAVW

-672 YPTYTETVRKYNVT
+672 YPTYTGTVRKYNVT
-686 FIYGKV
+686 FIYKV
-692 DEPESSDYHE
+692 DKPESSDDYHE
-702 VIQQVEYGA
+702 ETQQVEYGK
-711 SATAP
+711 SAEAP
-716 EKEAEAYTGT
+716 EEEAKAYTGT
-726 NTTEYQFAGWETS
+726 DTTEYQFAGWETS
-739 NYLNVTGDM
+739 NYLNVTGDL
-748 TVKAIYRT
+748 TVKAVYRT

-780 YDKDAVVLPD
+780 YGRDAVVLPS

-809 TYDDGTFISD
+809 TDDDGTFISD

-828 MKVNRDYELTAH
+828 MKVNRDYKLTAH

-861 SEQQVDYGAS
+861 SEQQVDYGTS
-871 AAEPEA
+871 AIQPEA

-888 TFKGWDSEAWKNIT
+888 TFGGWDSTAWKNIV

-910 YLQSLRKY
+910 YSQALRKY

-925 NVDDQSSDDCL
+925 NVDDPSSGDYR
-936 TTTIQVEYGK
+936 TRKIQVEYGK
-946 VPEVPADIDT
+946 IPTVPEDIDP

-964 DYTFNGWN
+964 DYAFNGWN

-1003 GASEGTDT
+1003 GAFEGENE

-1038 NYVALPTKDDVL
+1038 DYTALPTKDDVQ
-1050 SAGGEGHVTGDMTL
+1050 SAGGEGHVNGDMVL

-1071 GITFDSNNNI
+1071 GFEFDADNNI
-1081 SGYTGSNSFVVIPTY
+1081 ESYGGSASFVILPTY
-1096 ANREKVG
+1096 ANRQKVSE
-1103 AINSYMFRGRTQE
+1103 IKPKMFWGRTQD
-1116 EIEAVYLPLGVQVSA
+1116 EISAVYVPEGLKVQKE
-1131 NAFRSMDN
+1131 AFRSDN
-1139 EPFELGNSATWDRI
+1139 TYTWDEDSTK
-1153 YDDDVVKTLIVYC
+1153 YGQVK
-1166 QAEDDGGLDAAWD
+1166 D
-1179 QFDSNWDSNSIVG
+1179 
-1192 ATRSGGISSD
+1192 
-1202 NKYFNVVNIKTI
+1202 
-1214 GDYNFVLINDDGE
+1214 
-1227 NKAIIQRFV
+1227 
-1236 NGTKK
+1236 
-1241 YVELPTGTVT
+1241 
-1251 DGTGE
+1251 
-1256 SAVEYRITEVAG
+1256 
-1268 SAFRGMSNV
+1268 
-1277 ETVFISAEWE
+1277 
-1287 DLKVGRYV
+1287 
-1295 FSGLTATIYLAID
+1295 
-1308 EPSLGSTIPGI
+1308 
-1319 GTTDVA
+1319 TDVA
-1325 KWNVGW
+1325 KTVLVLFACEKPLGGTAASTGNFSLNW
-1331 AKTASGD
+1331 ASGLKGENVFWD
-1338 EGTLTLEWNCDGLY
+1338 VSTAVAIGDYEVILYGGTGAILY
-1352 TQDEVTYLLRSSG
+1352 KFLNATTSYVNIPTTVTYKG
-1365 EAIAIS
+1365 ATDTEA
-1371 QEFTFFGGLTKL
+1371 
-1383 TVPETLTVNEKTY
+1383 KTY
-1396 TVTEIGDQLFKD
+1396 TVTTITDYCYADRTNIQTVFVPAEAANMKLGAYLFKNVTATVYLAMERPKKLGVEHDYVLGKWSMFLDLQHMD
-1408 EWLLTD
+1408 EQ
-1414 VSIPGTI
+1414 
-1421 EKIGEQAFYG
+1421 K
-1431 TNLKSLTLA
+1431 
-1440 DGLKEIGNLA
+1440 
-1450 FAMNGNLS
+1450 
-1458 YVYIPE
+1458 
-1464 SCETIGYFAFAGAN
+1464 
-1478 NAELFMG
+1478 
-1485 RKSAPTGSGLI
+1485 RKSDPRMELRRTCRDRQRYLPAERHGRSGR
-1496 GYKVGWNTTVDLTG
+1496 D
-1510 IDISSI
+1510 
-1516 GNIVSSLVSSGTTLP
+1516 SSGPDLRRIAYKLHDTVPRDLQRKDVHRYRTGRATVQGRTP
-1531 TYWNAVGKTEVDI
+1531 AVRRDY
-1544 RGTGLEIGSQV
+1544 TGYDKRYRRSGVLRHQ
-1555 KLIFVVTKDGNA
+1555 
-1567 RVIGATTVGA
+1567 
-1577 NIGLK
+1577 
-1582 LKNFT
+1582 
-1587 IPREV
+1587 PR
-1592 EYNGTKYTVT
+1592 KP
-1602 AIDSGAFGSWDIET
+1602 D
-1616 LGIPSTVTSIA
+1616 PSRRS
-1627 SNAFSSIKTINTD
+1627 
-1640 AAQPTDTALPAGWE
+1640 
-1654 FDATGIT
+1654 
-1661 INYGQT
+1661 
-1667 LS
+1667 

>member
-49 ALAADAVDTL
+49 ALAQDGVDTL

-146 DERYEYIFKGWDKD
+146 DEKFEYIFKGWDKD

-336 YYVEGGEES
+336 YYVEGGEAS
-345 PMPADPVKPSDETNN
+345 PMPEDPVKPSDETNN

-404 KLVDTQRVTTGAA
+404 KLVDTQNVTTGAA

-429 ISSEEGVVKT
+429 ISPEEGVVKT

-530 TVKAQYKKYPK
+530 TVEAQYKKYPK

-546 FLDAMGALIG
+546 FLDAENALIG

-562 YGKSATAPSENPQK
+562 YGESATAPSENPQK
-576 AADAQYTYEFDRWD
+576 AADAQYTYEFKGWD
-590 EDFTNVTSDLT
+590 PAFDKVTSDLE
-601 ISPLYNAITRTY
+601 IRPVYEKKVRSY

-692 DEPESSDYHE
+692 DEPGSIDYHE
-702 VIQQVEYGA
+702 VIQSVEYGA

-716 EKEAEAYTGT
+716 EEEAKAYTGT

-739 NYLNVTGDM
+739 NYLNVTGDL

-756 YDKYFNVTFRDES
+756 YDNYFNVTFRDAS

-780 YDKDAVVLPD
+780 YGKDAVVLPD

-809 TYDDGTFISD
+809 TYDGGKFISD

-828 MKVNRDYELTAH
+828 MTVDRDYELTAH

-861 SEQQVDYGAS
+861 DTQEVNYGAS
-871 AAEPEA
+871 AVEPAA

-888 TFKGWDSEAWKNIT
+888 TFYGWDSTAWTEVK

-910 YLQSLRKY
+910 YSQALRKY

-925 NVDDQSSDDCL
+925 NVDDPSSGDYR
-936 TTTIQVEYGK
+936 TTTIEVEYGK
-946 VPEVPADIDT
+946 VPTAPEGIDT
-956 TRPSTAKY
+956 TRPSTPKY
-964 DYTFNGWN
+964 EYAFNGWN

-980 MTVTADYVA
+980 MTVTADYIA
-989 TIRNYKVTFYNMTT
+989 TIRNYKVNFYNMTT
-1003 GASEGTDT
+1003 GVFEGYND

-1022 SAGGYVFDSW
+1022 SAGGYIFDSW
-1032 YTKDGD
+1032 YTKEGD
-1038 NYVALPTKDDVL
+1038 DYTALPTKDDVL
-1050 SAGGEGHVTGDMTL
+1050 AAGGEGHVTGEMTL

-1096 ANREKVG
+1096 ANRQKVEE
-1103 AINSYMFRGRTQE
+1103 INSYMFRGRTQE
-1116 EIEAVYLPLGVQVSA
+1116 EIEAVYVPYGVVVNA
-1131 NAFRSMDN
+1131 KAFRSMDD
-1139 EPFELGNSATWDRI
+1139 EPYEALNPATWDGI
-1153 YDDDVVKTLIVYC
+1153 YDEDVVKTIILYV
-1166 QAEDDGGLDAAWD
+1166 EDSNPGVIITGN
-1179 QFDSNWDSNSIVG
+1179 FKYNWDSGVDG
-1192 ATRSGGISSD
+1192 D
-1202 NKYFNVVNIKTI
+1202 NKYFDVKGIETI
-1214 GDYNFVLINDDGE
+1214 GDYNYVLLADNT
-1227 NKAIIQRFV
+1227 AIIQRFV

-1241 YVELPTGTVT
+1241 YVEVPTGSVTV
-1251 DGTGE
+1251 GSGE
-1256 SAVEYRITEVAG
+1256 NAGEYRITELAG

-1277 ETVFISAEWE
+1277 ETVFIANEWK

-1295 FSGLTATIYLAID
+1295 FSGLTATIYLAIE
-1308 EPSLGSTIPGI
+1308 EPAVGNIPRVETSI
-1319 GTTDVA
+1319 GTPWVA
-1325 KWNVGW
+1325 DWNVGW
-1331 AKTASGD
+1331 ANTASGD
-1338 EGTLTLEWNCDGLY
+1338 EGELTLEWNCDGLY
-1352 TQDEVTYLLRSSG
+1352 TQDEVTYLLRSNG

-1371 QEFTFFGGLTKL
+1371 QEFTFVGSLTRL

-1408 EWLLTD
+1408 EMLLTD

-1421 EKIGEQAFYG
+1421 KRIGEQAFFG

-1440 DGLKEIGNLA
+1440 EGLEEIGNLA
-1450 FAMNGNLS
+1450 FAMNTSLT
-1458 YVYIPE
+1458 YVYIPA
-1464 SCETIGYFAFAGAN
+1464 SCDTIGYFAFAGAN

-1510 IDISSI
+1510 IDLSSI
-1516 GNIVSSLVSSGTTLP
+1516 GSIVTSLVGSGTTLP
-1531 TYWNAVGKTEVDI
+1531 TYWNAVGKTEVMMEGKNGFTPA
-1544 RGTGLEIGSQV
+1544 RAVLE
-1555 KLIFVVTKDGNA
+1555 FVVQKDGNA
-1567 RVIGATTVGA
+1567 RLIRVSQEGIYFKLDNFVIPAT
-1577 NIGLK
+1577 
-1582 LKNFT
+1582 
-1587 IPREV
+1587 V
-1592 EYNGTKYTVT
+1592 EYNGVSYTVT
-1602 AIDSGAFGSWDIET
+1602 SIDGGVFADWELDT

-1627 SNAFSSIKTINTD
+1627 SNAFSSIETINTD
-1640 AAQPTDTALPAGWE
+1640 LAQPTEGTKPAGWE
-1654 FDATGIT
+1654 FDATNIT

>member
-49 ALAADAVDTL
+49 ALAQDDVDTL

-88 GLAASEAGTII
+88 ELAASPDGTVV

-146 DERYEYIFKGWDKD
+146 DEKFEYIFKGWDKD

-182 VTFIVNNVAAKVV
+182 VTFIVNNVAVKVV

-322 YRVDFYVDNVVYCR
+322 YRVDFYVGDIVYCR
-336 YYVEGGEES
+336 YYVEGGKAS

-366 LDSRG
+366 LDSHG
-371 READLGSITSDTA
+371 RKADLSSITSNTA

-417 AVAPGEDKIQAA
+417 AVAPGDKVQAA
-429 ISSEEGVVKT
+429 ISSEEGVVKE

-462 TLETRTVTF
+462 TLEKRTVTF
-471 KWGLEGE
+471 KWWGLEGE

-483 TVTFGTAAVA
+483 KVTFGTAAVA

-505 GIYVFDGWEVVTQGY
+505 GIYVFDGWEVVTTGY

-530 TVKAQYKKYPK
+530 TVKAQYKCYPK

-546 FLDAMGALIG
+546 FLDAEDALIG
-556 DVQMVE
+556 NVQMVE
-562 YGKSATAPSENPQK
+562 YGKAANEPSEEPQK
-576 AADAQYTYEFDRWD
+576 AADAQYTYEFKGW
-590 EDFTNVTSDLT
+590 EVVTEGYDSWTSVKSDLT
-601 ISPLYNAITRTY
+601 IRPLYDAITRTY

-624 IGEKQSVAY
+624 IGEAQTVAY

-641 NPVKESTE
+641 SPVKESTE

-664 NIVGDTEF
+664 KIVGDTKF
-672 YPTYTETVRKYNVT
+672 YPTYKKSLRSYTVT
-686 FIYGKV
+686 FVYGNV

-702 VIQQVEYGA
+702 VTQSVECGS

-716 EKEAEAYTGT
+716 EKEAKAYTGT

-739 NYLNVTGDM
+739 NYLNVTEDL
-748 TVKAIYRT
+748 TVKAVYRT

-780 YDKDAVVLPD
+780 YGKDAVVLPS

-809 TYDDGTFISD
+809 TDDDGTFISD
-819 EDFAAIAGG
+819 EDFAAIADG
-828 MKVNRDYELTAH
+828 MTVKRDYELTAH
-840 FAKTLRKY
+840 FEATLRKY

-861 SEQQVDYGAS
+861 SEQQVDYGTS

-877 PTKEQTVQWVY
+877 PAKEQTVQWVY
-888 TFKGWDSEAWKNIT
+888 TFDCWSSEAWKNIT

-910 YLQSLRKY
+910 YSQALRKY

-925 NVDDQSSDDCL
+925 NVDDPSSGDYR
-936 TTTIQVEYGK
+936 TRKIQVEYGK
-946 VPEVPADIDT
+946 IPTAPDDLNT
-956 TRPSTAKY
+956 SRPSTPKY
-964 DYTFNGWN
+964 EYEFNGWN

-980 MTVTADYVA
+980 MTVIADYVA

-1003 GASEGTDT
+1003 GALEGEND

-1022 SAGGYVFDSW
+1022 SAGGYIFDSW
-1032 YTKDGD
+1032 YTKEGD
-1038 NYVALPTKDDVL
+1038 NYVALPTKDDVQ
-1050 SAGGEGHVTGDMTL
+1050 SAGGEGHVNGDMVL

-1096 ANREKVG
+1096 ANRQKVG
-1103 AINSYMFRGRTQE
+1103 AINGHMFQGRTQE

-1131 NAFRSMDN
+1131 NAFRSMDD
-1139 EPFELGNSATWDRI
+1139 EPYEALNPETWDGI
-1153 YDDDVVKTLIVYC
+1153 YDEDVVKTLIVYC
-1166 QAEDDGGLDAAWD
+1166 QAEDDGGWDATRD
-1179 QFDSNWDSNSIVG
+1179 QFDPNWDSNSIVG
-1192 ATRSGGISSD
+1192 AGISSD
-1202 NKYFNVVNIKTI
+1202 NKYFNVINIKTI
-1214 GDYNFVLINDDGE
+1214 GDYNFVLVNDDGE

-1241 YVELPTGTVT
+1241 YVELPTGTVI
-1251 DGTGE
+1251 DGMGE
-1256 SAVEYRITEVAG
+1256 SAVEYRITEIAG

-1277 ETVFISAEWE
+1277 ETVFIANEWK

-1295 FSGLTATIYLAID
+1295 FSGLTATIYLAIE
-1308 EPSLGSTIPGI
+1308 EPAVGNIPW
-1319 GTTDVA
+1319 VA
-1325 KWNVGW
+1325 PKFADWNVGW
-1331 AKTASGD
+1331 ANTASGD
-1338 EGTLTLEWNCDGLY
+1338 EGELTLEWNCDGLY
-1352 TQDEVTYLLRSSG
+1352 TQDEVTYLLRSNG

-1371 QEFTFFGGLTKL
+1371 QEFTFVGSLTKL

-1408 EWLLTD
+1408 EKLLTD

-1421 EKIGEQAFYG
+1421 KRIGEQAFFG

-1440 DGLKEIGNLA
+1440 EGLEEIGNLA
-1450 FAMNGNLS
+1450 FAMNSNLA
-1458 YVYIPE
+1458 YVYIPA
-1464 SCETIGYFAFAGAN
+1464 SCDTIGYFAFAGAN

-1510 IDISSI
+1510 LDLSSI
-1516 GNIVSSLVSSGTTLP
+1516 GSIVTSLVGSGTTLP
-1531 TYWNAVGKTEVDI
+1531 TYWNAVGKTEVERDGWNSFI
-1544 RGTGLEIGSQV
+1544 VAKAVLE
-1555 KLIFVVTKDGNA
+1555 FVVQKDGNA
-1567 RVIGATTVGA
+1567 RLIRASQDGIIA
-1577 NIGLK
+1577 K
-1582 LKNFT
+1582 LKSFN
-1587 IPREV
+1587 IPSTV
-1592 EYNGTKYTVT
+1592 TYNDVVYTVT
-1602 AIDSGAFGSWDIET
+1602 SIDSSAFADWELDT

-1640 AAQPTDTALPAGWE
+1640 LAQPTEGTKPAGWE
-1654 FDATGIT
+1654 FDATNIT

>member
-49 ALAADAVDTL
+49 ALAQDDVDSL
-59 FDSIPSREGYLF
+59 FESVPSREGYLF

-88 GLAASEAGTII
+88 GLAASEEGTII

-125 AYVEKGS
+125 AYAEKGS

-146 DERYEYIFKGWDKD
+146 DERYEYVFKGWDKD

-257 TFNYGDGQTTTQTV
+257 TFNYGYGQTTTQTV

-282 GLDKPDDLGVDHVFV
+282 GLDKTDDLGVDHVFV

-336 YYVEGGEES
+336 YYVEGGEAS
-345 PMPADPVKPSDETNN
+345 PMPADPVKLSDETNN

-366 LDSRG
+366 LDSSG
-371 READLGSITSDTA
+371 READLGSITSDTK

-404 KLVDTQRVTTGAA
+404 KLVDTQSVTTGAA
-417 AVAPGEDKIQAA
+417 AVAPGEDKIKAA
-429 ISSEEGVVKT
+429 ISSEEGSEEGVEKK

-462 TLETRTVTF
+462 RLETRTVTF

-478 KSEEM
+478 KSEVM

-505 GIYVFDGWEVVTQGY
+505 GIIYVFDGWEVVTTGY

-530 TVKAQYKKYPK
+530 TVEAQYKTYPK
-541 VFEVR
+541 VFAVR
-546 FLDAMGALIG
+546 FLDAEGALIG

-562 YGKSATAPSENPQK
+562 YGGKATAPSENPQK
-576 AADAQYTYEFDRWD
+576 AADAQYTYEFDHWD
-590 EDFTNVTSDLT
+590 KDFTSVTSDLT
-601 ISPLYNAITRTY
+601 ISPLYNAITRSY

-624 IGEKQSVAY
+624 IGEAQTVAY
-633 GGKATKPE
+633 GEGASVPDPA
-641 NPVKESTE
+641 PVKAATPQYE
-649 KYSYTFAGW
+649 YIFAGW
-658 TGGDVD
+658 TGGDVGK
-664 NIVGDTEF
+664 IIGDTKF
-672 YPTYTETVRKYNVT
+672 YPIYKESLREYTVT
-686 FIYGKV
+686 FVYGKV
-692 DEPESSDYHE
+692 DEPGSSDYHE
-702 VIQQVEYGA
+702 VIQQVEYGGK
-711 SATAP
+711 ATAP
-716 EKEAEAYTGT
+716 EEEAKKYTGT
-726 NTTEYQFAGWETS
+726 DTTEYQFAGWETS
-739 NYLNVTGDM
+739 NYLNVTEDL
-748 TVKAIYRT
+748 TVKAVYRT

-780 YDKDAVVLPD
+780 YGQDEVVLPNV
-790 AENIVKQQDVQYTY
+790 ANIVKQQDVQYTY

-809 TYDDGTFISD
+809 TYDDGKFISD

-828 MKVNRDYELTAH
+828 MTVERDYELTAH
-840 FAKTLRKY
+840 FAATLRKY

-861 SEQQVDYGAS
+861 SEQQVDYGTS
-871 AAEPEA
+871 AIQPEA

-888 TFKGWDSEAWKNIT
+888 TFGGWDSDKWTNIT

-925 NVDDQSSDDCL
+925 NVDDQSSDDYR
-936 TTTIQVEYGK
+936 TKTIQVEYGK
-946 VPEVPADIDT
+946 IPTVPEDIDP

-964 DYTFNGWN
+964 DYAFNGWN

-1032 YTKDGD
+1032 YTKEGD
-1038 NYVALPTKDDVL
+1038 NYVALPTKDD
-1050 SAGGEGHVTGDMTL
+1050 AGEGHVTGDMTL

-1081 SGYTGSNSFVVIPTY
+1081 SGYTGSNSFVVIPAY
-1096 ANREKVG
+1096 ANRQKVEE
-1103 AINSYMFRGRTQE
+1103 INSYMFRGRTQE

-1131 NAFRSMDN
+1131 NAFRSMDD
-1139 EPFELGNSATWDRI
+1139 EPLEADPATWDRI
-1153 YDDDVVKTLIVYC
+1153 YDEDVVKTLIVYC
-1166 QAEDDGGLDAAWD
+1166 QAEDDGG
-1179 QFDSNWDSNSIVG
+1179 FDYNWDSN
-1192 ATRSGGISSD
+1192 ALRGGISSD
-1202 NKYFNVVNIKTI
+1202 NKYFNVINIKTI
-1214 GDYNFVLINDDGE
+1214 GDYNYVLINDDGE

-1256 SAVEYRITEVAG
+1256 SAVEYRITELAG

-1277 ETVFISAEWE
+1277 ETVFIAAEWE

-1308 EPSLGSTIPGI
+1308 EPALGSTIPGI
-1319 GTTDVA
+1319 GSADIA
-1325 KWNVGW
+1325 DWNVGW
-1331 AKTASGD
+1331 ANTASGD
-1338 EGTLTLEWNCDGLY
+1338 EGELTLEWNCDGLY
-1352 TQDEVTYLLRSSG
+1352 TQDEVTYLLRSNG

-1371 QEFTFFGGLTKL
+1371 QEFTFVGDFTKL
-1383 TVPETLTVNEKTY
+1383 TIPETLTVGEKSY

-1408 EWLLTD
+1408 ERLLTD

-1421 EKIGEQAFYG
+1421 KRIGEQAFFG

-1440 DGLKEIGNLA
+1440 EGLEEIGNLA
-1450 FAMNGNLS
+1450 FAMNSNLA
-1458 YVYIPE
+1458 YVYIPA
-1464 SCETIGYFAFAGAN
+1464 SCDTIGYFAFAGAN

-1510 IDISSI
+1510 LDLSSI
-1516 GNIVSSLVSSGTTLP
+1516 GSIVTSLVGSGTTLP
-1531 TYWNAVGKTEVDI
+1531 TYWNAVGKTEV
-1544 RGTGLEIGSQV
+1544 TLEGKNGIA
-1555 KLIFVVTKDGNA
+1555 LIARAVLEFVVQKDGNA
-1567 RVIGATTVGA
+1567 RLIRVSQAGVYAKLNNFVIPAT
-1577 NIGLK
+1577 
-1582 LKNFT
+1582 
-1587 IPREV
+1587 V
-1592 EYNGTKYTVT
+1592 EYNGVSYTVT
-1602 AIDSGAFGSWDIET
+1602 SIDGGAFGDWEMET

-1640 AAQPTDTALPAGWE
+1640 LAQPTEGTKPAGWE
-1654 FDATGIT
+1654 FDATNIT

-1667 LS
+1667 LSEE